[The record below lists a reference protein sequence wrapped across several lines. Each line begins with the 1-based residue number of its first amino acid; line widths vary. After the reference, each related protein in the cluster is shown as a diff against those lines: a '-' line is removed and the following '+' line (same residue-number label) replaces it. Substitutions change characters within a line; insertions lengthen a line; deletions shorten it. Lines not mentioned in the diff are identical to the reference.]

1 MGVEVLVG
9 AVIAGASAGM
19 AAASVATISALTA
32 TMIGIGAGALSLIAS
47 VAATPKTPKVQSPDN
62 AVTLGTT
69 TDPKTVLPVIFG
81 TARTGAI
88 CVYKAISKKENNK
101 LVQIFAIA
109 EGEIDHYKALFMD
122 NKNVLVG
129 KDLIIR
135 DGVLDKGT
143 IKDEYRK
150 VLEVEFRTGKNP
162 NTALSLAK
170 HHLGSDWTDA
180 YKGNGIATMCI
191 VLRRDDKSLAAGVDI
206 LQTNSQVT
214 VDVSGLKIR
223 NLETN
228 AIETSTNGV
237 DQIFHYLT
245 NTKYGLSVP
254 IENINIDS
262 FLKVRKQVAQMKLY
276 SNGAC
281 DPNASFKENLTALM
295 QSFGGVMFESFGR
308 ITLKLDAP
316 DIVKHTFN
324 EDNIMMGKVNLKTG
338 GTNGYFNTIN
348 AVYQEPS
355 LDYSEQMLRY
365 PSDAENDA
373 TIRQDG
379 RIIAKDVEYR
389 FVKDEKQIDKLAS
402 IERNKS
408 RITQVINFTTTDAFT
423 AEVWDVI
430 SVTHDELKLNNSL
443 WRIISIERSIDS
455 GIAGILSITA
465 TEYNSQ
471 IYTDLDYAAKPD
483 NRPSGLPDSMT
494 VQKPTNF
501 RIKATGETIYGKNV
515 TLTWDAPEDFNRYG
529 FQIDYRVSGSPNWI
543 KLGQTSQQIFNV
555 NALAKDRSYDY
566 RICAFGIIARS
577 DWVELINQNPTV
589 TYELPTPTIRIK
601 NQGSTAGTFEGNDLI
616 IEWDNQQ
623 GLDVMINGEANK
635 FSDLFEAYIIKVT
648 NKAGKSIQYRTRD
661 PESWTYT
668 LDMNQFNGL
677 SRQLTV
683 EVSVKGYNNS
693 QSAPARLVAINPQ
706 HKPMKGF
713 SARGG
718 FNTAFVSWADD
729 VEHDYAGSII
739 QYATDNTFSDAR
751 AVSTNSVSHTS
762 FDLADGDYYIR
773 GAHYDIFGMDDAVWS
788 EPYFMSMK
796 STISWDDQDKEALE
810 DLIGLQDRLDETI
823 ADAIAQAGE
832 NADAKID
839 AMHKQITTETGKTV
853 QASADTLKSLIVS
866 GDKASSTKIDQVKA
880 ELKGDITKE
889 VSASATTLKQAIAD
903 SEKATATKIDQV
915 KVEMDGKVAGVSQEA
930 KADIDTLKGTI
941 NSKYNLA
948 VNADGR
954 VAGIHMSATN
964 DPAQPTRIIFTA
976 DKIAVAPQNGSGV
989 CPFGIEGNKVYLDNA
1004 MIRNA
1009 AIGTA
1014 QISDAAITTAK
1025 IGNAAINS
1033 AKIQD
1038 GAITN
1043 AKIVNGAIDN
1053 AKIGNYIQSSNWNGS
1068 TGWHINKNGSAT
1080 FMNATVKGNITADSG
1095 TLNNVTINSSCVIK
1109 GMLEATQVKGDFV
1122 KVIGKKFPHRDVNV
1136 DNGYAGYPQ
1145 GTVTVR
1151 VEDDHKFDRQIV
1163 IPAISFGGLRA
1174 REGSNNNTFYDTCRL
1189 IVRKNGSE
1197 LYNRAYGGNTGLYS
1211 GVIDM
1216 PAGKGAVTLTF
1227 EVQSSAI
1234 NNWTPSTWISDLTV
1248 MVTKKATTGITVS

>member
-1 MGVEVLVG
+1 MGFEVLVG

-19 AAASVATISALTA
+19 AAAATFSVMTA
-32 TMIGIGAGALSLIAS
+32 VAIGMAAGAMTLIAS
-47 VAATPKTPKVQSPDN
+47 TVGAPKTPKVQSPDN
-62 AVTLGTT
+62 AVTLGTSN
-69 TDPKTVLPVIFG
+69 DPKTVLPVLFG
-81 TARTGAI
+81 TTRTGAI
-88 CVYKAISKKENNK
+88 CVYKAISQRENNK

-109 EGEIDHYKALFMD
+109 EGEIDHFKALHID
-122 NKNVLVG
+122 NKNVL
-129 KDLIIR
+129 ISQNMTIR
-135 DGVLDKGT
+135 DGILDKGN

-162 NTALSLAK
+162 NTALDLAK
-170 HHLGSDWTDA
+170 HHLGADWDDR
-180 YKGNGIATMCI
+180 YQGNGIATMCI

-206 LQTNSQVT
+206 LQPNSQVA
-214 VDVSGLKIR
+214 VDVMGLKIR

-228 AIETSTNGV
+228 AIEASTNGV

-245 NTKYGLSVP
+245 NEKYGLSVP
-254 IENINIDS
+254 IENINVDS
-262 FLKVRKQVAQMKLY
+262 FLKVRKQVRQMDLH

-281 DPNASFKENLTALM
+281 DPNASFKENLTSLM
-295 QSFGGVMFESFGR
+295 QTFGGVMFESFGR

-324 EDNIMMGKVNLKTG
+324 EDNIMMGKVSLKTG

-348 AVYQEPS
+348 AMYQEPS
-355 LDYSEQMLRY
+355 IDYSEQMLRY
-365 PSDAENDA
+365 PADAENDA

-379 RIIAKDVEYR
+379 RIIAKDIEYR
-389 FVKDEKQIDKLAS
+389 FVKSKAQIDKLAS

-408 RITQVINFTTTDAFT
+408 RITQVISFMTTDAFT

-430 SVTHDELKLNNSL
+430 SVTYDELKLNNSL
-443 WRIISIERSIDS
+443 WRITAIDRSIDS
-455 GIAGILSITA
+455 GIAGMMTITA

-471 IYTDLDYAAKPD
+471 VYTDLNYAATPD
-483 NRPSGLPDSMT
+483 NRPTGLPDSMT

-501 RIKATGETIYGKNV
+501 RIKATGETIHGKNV

-543 KLGQTSQQIFNV
+543 KLGQTSQQIFNI

-566 RICAFGIIARS
+566 RVCAFGIIARS
-577 DWVELINQNPTV
+577 EWVELVNQNPEV
-589 TYELPTPTIRIK
+589 TYELPTPVIRIK
-601 NQGSTAGTFEGNDLI
+601 NQGSTPGTFEGNDLI
-616 IEWDNQQ
+616 IEWENQQ
-623 GLDVMINGEANK
+623 ALDVVINGETNK

-677 SRQLTV
+677 SRELTV

-693 QSAPARLVAINPQ
+693 ESAPARLVAINPQ

-751 AVSTNSVSHTS
+751 AVTTNSVSHTS

-788 EPYFMSMK
+788 EPYFMQMK

-823 ADAIAQAGE
+823 ADAIAQAGA

-839 AMHKQITTETGKTV
+839 AMHKQITTETGQTV
-853 QASADTLKSLIVS
+853 QASADTLKSLIATS
-866 GDKASSTKIDQVKA
+866 EQASSTKIDQVKA
-880 ELKGDITKE
+880 ELKGDITNE
-889 VSASATTLKQAIAD
+889 VSASATTLKQAIAT
-903 SEKATATKIDQV
+903 SEAASASKIDQV
-915 KVEMDGKVAGVSQEA
+915 RVEMDGKIAGVNQEA
-930 KADIDTLKGTI
+930 DVKIDALKGTI

-964 DPAQPTRIIFTA
+964 DPAQPTRIIFNA
-976 DKIAVAPQNGSGV
+976 DKIAVAPQDGSEV
-989 CPFGIEGNKVYLDNA
+989 CPFGIEDNKVYLDNA

-1025 IGNAAINS
+1025 IGTAQI
-1033 AKIQD
+1033 
-1038 GAITN
+1038 
-1043 AKIVNGAIDN
+1043 NGAHIQHAQIGTGHIIDGSIDN
-1053 AKIGNYIQSSNWNGS
+1053 AKIGNYIQSYNWNGND
-1068 TGWHINKNGSAT
+1068 GWYIGKDGTCHFRHA
-1080 FMNATVKGNITADSG
+1080 NIRGHLVADSG
-1095 TLNNVTINSSCVIK
+1095 EMNNVTINSSCRIL
-1109 GMLEATQVKGDFV
+1109 GMLDANQVRGDFV
-1122 KVIGKKFPHRDVNV
+1122 KAIGRRFPHWDENPSL
-1136 DNGYAGYPQ
+1136 GYPGYPQ
-1145 GTVTVR
+1145 GTITVR
-1151 VEDDHKFDRQIV
+1151 IEDDHPFDRQIIV
-1163 IPAISFGGLRA
+1163 PAISFGGLTA
-1174 REGSNNNTFYDTCRL
+1174 REGSNNNEFYDNCRL
-1189 IVRKNGSE
+1189 IVRKNGAE
-1197 LYNRAYGGNTGLYS
+1197 LYNRAYGRQTGLYS
-1211 GVIDM
+1211 AVIDM
-1216 PAGKGAVTLTF
+1216 PAGHGPVTLTF
-1227 EVQSSAI
+1227 EVHSSAI
-1234 NNWTPSTWISDLTV
+1234 NNWTPSTWISDLSV
-1248 MVTKKATTGITVS
+1248 IVTKKAATGISVS

>member
-1 MGVEVLVG
+1 MGFEILVG

-19 AAASVATISALTA
+19 AAAATFSVMTA
-32 TMIGIGAGALSLIAS
+32 VAIGMAAGAMTLIAS
-47 VAATPKTPKVQSPDN
+47 TVGAPKTPKVQSPDN
-62 AVTLGTT
+62 AVTLGTSN
-69 TDPKTVLPVIFG
+69 DPKTVLPVLFG
-81 TARTGAI
+81 TTRTGAI
-88 CVYKAISKKENNK
+88 CVYKAISQRENNK

-109 EGEIDHYKALFMD
+109 EGEIDHFKALHID
-122 NKNVLVG
+122 NKNVL
-129 KDLIIR
+129 ISQNMTIR
-135 DGVLDKGT
+135 DGILDKGN

-162 NTALSLAK
+162 NTALDLAK
-170 HHLGSDWTDA
+170 HHLGADWDDR
-180 YKGNGIATMCI
+180 YQGNGIATMCI

-206 LQTNSQVT
+206 LQPNSQVA
-214 VDVSGLKIR
+214 VDVMGLKIR

-228 AIETSTNGV
+228 AIEASTNGV

-245 NTKYGLSVP
+245 NEKYGLSVP
-254 IENINIDS
+254 IENINVDS
-262 FLKVRKQVAQMKLY
+262 FLKVRKQVRQMDLH

-281 DPNASFKENLTALM
+281 DPNASFKENLTSLM
-295 QSFGGVMFESFGR
+295 QTFGGVMFESFGR

-324 EDNIMMGKVNLKTG
+324 EDNIMMGKVSLKTG

-348 AVYQEPS
+348 AMYQEPS
-355 LDYSEQMLRY
+355 IDYSEQMLRY
-365 PSDAENDA
+365 PADAENDA

-379 RIIAKDVEYR
+379 RIIAKDIEYR
-389 FVKDEKQIDKLAS
+389 FVKSKAQIDKLAS

-408 RITQVINFTTTDAFT
+408 RITQVISFMTTDAFT

-430 SVTHDELKLNNSL
+430 SVTYDELKLNNSL
-443 WRIISIERSIDS
+443 WRITAIDRSIDS
-455 GIAGILSITA
+455 GIAGMMTITA

-471 IYTDLDYAAKPD
+471 VYTDLNYAATPD
-483 NRPSGLPDSMT
+483 NRPTGLPDSMT

-501 RIKATGETIYGKNV
+501 RIKATGETIHGKNV

-543 KLGQTSQQIFNV
+543 KLGQTSQQIFNI

-566 RICAFGIIARS
+566 RVCAFGIIARS
-577 DWVELINQNPTV
+577 EWVELVNQNPEV
-589 TYELPTPTIRIK
+589 TYELPTPVIRIK
-601 NQGSTAGTFEGNDLI
+601 NQGSSPGTFEGNDLI
-616 IEWDNQQ
+616 IEWENQQ
-623 GLDVMINGEANK
+623 ALDVVINGETNK

-677 SRQLTV
+677 SRELTV
-683 EVSVKGYNNS
+683 EVSAKGYNNS
-693 QSAPARLVAINPQ
+693 VSAPARLVAINPQ

-718 FNTAFVSWADD
+718 FNSVFVSWAND

-751 AVSTNSVSHTS
+751 AVTTNSVSHTS
-762 FDLADGDYYIR
+762 FDLADGDYYLR
-773 GAHYDIFGMDDAVWS
+773 AAHYDIFGMDDAVWS
-788 EPYFMSMK
+788 EPYFMPMK

-823 ADAIAQAGE
+823 ADAIAQAGA

-839 AMHKQITTETGKTV
+839 AMHKQITTETGQTV
-853 QASADTLKSLIVS
+853 QASADTLKSLIATS
-866 GDKASSTKIDQVKA
+866 EQASATKIDQVKA
-880 ELKGDITKE
+880 ELKGDITSE
-889 VSASATTLKQAIAD
+889 VSASATTLKQAIAT
-903 SEKATATKIDQV
+903 SEAASASKIDQV
-915 KVEMDGKVAGVSQEA
+915 RVEMDGKIAGVNQEA
-930 KADIDTLKGTI
+930 DVKIDALKGTI

-964 DPAQPTRIIFTA
+964 DPAEPTRIIFTA
-976 DKIAVAPQNGSGV
+976 DKIAVAPQDGSEV

-1014 QISDAAITTAK
+1014 QINDAAITTAK
-1025 IGNAAINS
+1025 IGTAQI
-1033 AKIQD
+1033 
-1038 GAITN
+1038 
-1043 AKIVNGAIDN
+1043 NGAHIQHAQIGTGHIIDGSIDN
-1053 AKIGNYIQSSNWNGS
+1053 AKIGNYIQSYNWNGND
-1068 TGWHINKNGSAT
+1068 GWYIGKDGTCHFRHA
-1080 FMNATVKGNITADSG
+1080 NIRGHLVADSG
-1095 TLNNVTINSSCVIK
+1095 EMNNVTINSSCRIL
-1109 GMLEATQVKGDFV
+1109 GMLDANQVRGDFV
-1122 KVIGKKFPHRDVNV
+1122 KAVGRRFPHWDENPSL
-1136 DNGYAGYPQ
+1136 GYAGYPQ

-1151 VEDDHKFDRQIV
+1151 IEDDHPFDRQIIV
-1163 IPAISFGGLRA
+1163 PAISFGGLRA
-1174 REGSNNNTFYDTCRL
+1174 REGSNGNEFYDNCRL
-1189 IVRKNGSE
+1189 IVRKNGAE
-1197 LYNRAYGGNTGLYS
+1197 LYNRAYGRQTGLYS
-1211 GVIDM
+1211 AVIDM
-1216 PAGKGAVTLTF
+1216 PAGHGPVTLTF
-1227 EVQSSAI
+1227 EVSSSAI
-1234 NNWTPSTWISDLTV
+1234 NNWTPSTWISDLSV
-1248 MVTKKATTGITVS
+1248 IVTKKAATGISVS

>member
-1 MGVEVLVG
+1 MGFEVLVG

-19 AAASVATISALTA
+19 AAAATFSVMTA
-32 TMIGIGAGALSLIAS
+32 VAIGMAAGAMTLIAS
-47 VAATPKTPKVQSPDN
+47 TVGAPKTPKVQSPDN
-62 AVTLGTT
+62 AVTLGTSN
-69 TDPKTVLPVIFG
+69 DPKTVLPVLFG
-81 TARTGAI
+81 ATRTGAI
-88 CVYKAISKKENNK
+88 CVYKAISQRENNK

-109 EGEIDHYKALFMD
+109 EGEIDHFKALHID
-122 NKNVLVG
+122 NKNVL
-129 KDLIIR
+129 ISQNMTIR
-135 DGVLDKGT
+135 DGILDKGN

-162 NTALSLAK
+162 NTALDLAK
-170 HHLGSDWTDA
+170 HHLGADWDDR
-180 YKGNGIATMCI
+180 YQGNGIATMCI

-206 LQTNSQVT
+206 LQPNSQVA
-214 VDVSGLKIR
+214 VDVMGLKIR

-228 AIETSTNGV
+228 AIEASTNGV

-245 NTKYGLSVP
+245 NEKYGLSVP
-254 IENINIDS
+254 IENINVDS
-262 FLKVRKQVAQMKLY
+262 FLKVRKQVRQMDLH

-281 DPNASFKENLTALM
+281 DPNASFKENLTSLM
-295 QSFGGVMFESFGR
+295 QTFGGVMFESFGR

-324 EDNIMMGKVNLKTG
+324 EDNIMMGKVSLKTG

-348 AVYQEPS
+348 AMYQEPS
-355 LDYSEQMLRY
+355 IDYSEQMLRY
-365 PSDAENDA
+365 PADAENDA

-379 RIIAKDVEYR
+379 RIIAKDIEYR
-389 FVKDEKQIDKLAS
+389 FVKSKAQIDKLAS

-408 RITQVINFTTTDAFT
+408 RITQVISFMTTDAFT

-430 SVTHDELKLNNSL
+430 SVTYDELKLNNSL
-443 WRIISIERSIDS
+443 WRITAIDRSIDS
-455 GIAGILSITA
+455 GIAGMMTITA

-471 IYTDLDYAAKPD
+471 VYTDLNYAATPD
-483 NRPSGLPDSMT
+483 NRPTGLPDSMT

-501 RIKATGETIYGKNV
+501 RIKATGETIHGKNV

-543 KLGQTSQQIFNV
+543 KLGQTSQQIFNI

-566 RICAFGIIARS
+566 RVCAFGIIARS
-577 DWVELINQNPTV
+577 EWVELVNQNPEV
-589 TYELPTPTIRIK
+589 TYELPTPAIRIK
-601 NQGSTAGTFEGNDLI
+601 NQGSSPGTFEGNDLI

-623 GLDVMINGEANK
+623 QLDVMINGEANK

-677 SRQLTV
+677 SRELTV

-693 QSAPARLVAINPQ
+693 ESAPARLVAINPQ

-751 AVSTNSVSHTS
+751 AVTTNSVSHTS

-788 EPYFMSMK
+788 EPYFMQMK

-823 ADAIAQAGE
+823 ADAIAQAGA

-839 AMHKQITTETGKTV
+839 AMHKQITTETGQTV
-853 QASADTLKSLIVS
+853 QASADTLKSLIATS
-866 GDKASSTKIDQVKA
+866 EQASATKIDQVKA

-889 VSASATTLKQAIAD
+889 VSASATTLKQAIAT
-903 SEKATATKIDQV
+903 SEAASASKIDQV
-915 KVEMDGKVAGVSQEA
+915 RVEMDGKIAGVNQEA
-930 KADIDTLKGTI
+930 DVKIDALKGTI

-964 DPAQPTRIIFTA
+964 DPAEPTRIIFTA
-976 DKIAVAPQNGSGV
+976 DKIAVAPQDGSEV
-989 CPFGIEGNKVYLDNA
+989 CPFGIEDNKVYLDNA

-1014 QISDAAITTAK
+1014 QISDASITTAK
-1025 IGNAAINS
+1025 IGTAQI
-1033 AKIQD
+1033 
-1038 GAITN
+1038 
-1043 AKIVNGAIDN
+1043 NGAHIQHAQIGTGHIIDGSIDN
-1053 AKIGNYIQSSNWNGS
+1053 AKIGNYIQSYNWNGND
-1068 TGWHINKNGSAT
+1068 GWYIGKDGTCHFRHA
-1080 FMNATVKGNITADSG
+1080 NIRGHLVADSG
-1095 TLNNVTINSSCVIK
+1095 EMNNVTINSSCRIL
-1109 GMLEATQVKGDFV
+1109 GMLDANQVRGDFV
-1122 KVIGKKFPHRDVNV
+1122 KAIGRRFPHWDENPSL
-1136 DNGYAGYPQ
+1136 GYPGYPQ
-1145 GTVTVR
+1145 GTITVR
-1151 VEDDHKFDRQIV
+1151 IEDDHPFDRQIIV
-1163 IPAISFGGLRA
+1163 PAISFGGLNA
-1174 REGSNNNTFYDTCRL
+1174 REGSNNNTYYDNCRL
-1189 IVRKNGSE
+1189 IVRKNGAE
-1197 LYNRAYGGNTGLYS
+1197 LYNRAYGRQTGLYS
-1211 GVIDM
+1211 AVIDM
-1216 PAGKGAVTLTF
+1216 PAGHGPVTLTF
-1227 EVQSSAI
+1227 EVSSSAI
-1234 NNWTPSTWISDLTV
+1234 NNWTPSTWISDLSV
-1248 MVTKKATTGITVS
+1248 IVTKKAATGISVS

>member
-1 MGVEVLVG
+1 MGFEILVG

-19 AAASVATISALTA
+19 AAAATFSVMTA
-32 TMIGIGAGALSLIAS
+32 VAIGMAAGAMTLIAS
-47 VAATPKTPKVQSPDN
+47 TVGAPKTPKVQSPDN
-62 AVTLGTT
+62 AVTLGTSN
-69 TDPKTVLPVIFG
+69 DPKTVLPVLFG
-81 TARTGAI
+81 TTRTGAI
-88 CVYKAISKKENNK
+88 CVYKAISHRENNK

-109 EGEIDHYKALFMD
+109 EGEIDHFKALHID
-122 NKNVLVG
+122 NKNVL
-129 KDLIIR
+129 ISQNMTIR
-135 DGVLDKGT
+135 DGILDKGN

-162 NTALSLAK
+162 NTALDLAK
-170 HHLGSDWTDA
+170 HHLGADWDDR
-180 YKGNGIATMCI
+180 YQGNGIATMCI

-206 LQTNSQVT
+206 LQPNSQVA
-214 VDVSGLKIR
+214 VDVMGLKIR

-228 AIETSTNGV
+228 AIEASTNGV

-245 NTKYGLSVP
+245 NEKYGLSVP
-254 IENINIDS
+254 IENINVDS
-262 FLKVRKQVAQMKLY
+262 FLKVRKQVRQMDLH

-281 DPNASFKENLTALM
+281 DPNASFKENLTSLM
-295 QSFGGVMFESFGR
+295 QTFGGVMFESFGR

-324 EDNIMMGKVNLKTG
+324 EDNIMMGKVSLKTG

-348 AVYQEPS
+348 AMYQEPS
-355 LDYSEQMLRY
+355 IDYSEQMLRY
-365 PSDAENDA
+365 PADAENDA

-379 RIIAKDVEYR
+379 RIIAKDIEYR
-389 FVKDEKQIDKLAS
+389 FVKSKAQIDKLAS

-408 RITQVINFTTTDAFT
+408 RITQVISFMTTDAFT

-430 SVTHDELKLNNSL
+430 SVTYDELKLNNSL
-443 WRIISIERSIDS
+443 WRITAIDRSIDS
-455 GIAGILSITA
+455 GIAGMMTITA

-471 IYTDLDYAAKPD
+471 VYTDLNYAATPD
-483 NRPSGLPDSMT
+483 NRPTGLPDSMT

-501 RIKATGETIYGKNV
+501 RIKATGETIHGKNV

-543 KLGQTSQQIFNV
+543 KLGQTSQQIFNI

-566 RICAFGIIARS
+566 RVCAFGIIARS
-577 DWVELINQNPTV
+577 EWVELVNQNPEV
-589 TYELPTPTIRIK
+589 TYELPTPVIRIK
-601 NQGSTAGTFEGNDLI
+601 NQGSSPGTFEGNDLI
-616 IEWDNQQ
+616 IEWENQQ
-623 GLDVMINGEANK
+623 QLDVMINGEANK
-635 FSDLFEAYIIKVT
+635 FSDLFESYIIKVT

-677 SRQLTV
+677 SRELTV
-683 EVSVKGYNNS
+683 EVSAKGYNNS
-693 QSAPARLVAINPQ
+693 ESAPARLVAINPQ

-788 EPYFMSMK
+788 EPYFMQMK

-823 ADAIAQAGE
+823 ADAIAQAGA

-839 AMHKQITTETGKTV
+839 AMHKQITTETGQTV
-853 QASADTLKSLIVS
+853 QASANTLKSLIATS
-866 GDKASSTKIDQVKA
+866 EQASSTKIDQVKA
-880 ELKGDITKE
+880 ELKGDITNE
-889 VSASATTLKQAIAD
+889 VSASATTLKQAIAT
-903 SEKATATKIDQV
+903 SESASASKIDQV
-915 KVEMDGKVAGVSQEA
+915 RVEMDGKIAGVNQEA
-930 KADIDTLKGTI
+930 DVKIDALKGTI

-976 DKIAVAPQNGSGV
+976 DKLAVAPQDGAAGV
-989 CPFGIEGNKVYLDNA
+989 VPFGVEGNKVYMDWS

-1009 AIGTA
+1009 SIGTA
-1014 QISDAAITTAK
+1014 QINDAAITTAK
-1025 IGNAAINS
+1025 IGTAQI
-1033 AKIQD
+1033 
-1038 GAITN
+1038 
-1043 AKIVNGAIDN
+1043 NGAHIQHAQIGTGHIIDGSIDN
-1053 AKIGNYIQSSNWNGS
+1053 AKIGNYIQSYNWNGND
-1068 TGWHINKNGSAT
+1068 GWYIGKDGTCHFRHA
-1080 FMNATVKGNITADSG
+1080 NIRGHLVADSG
-1095 TLNNVTINSSCVIK
+1095 EMNNVTINSSCRIL
-1109 GMLEATQVKGDFV
+1109 GMLDANQVRGDFV
-1122 KVIGKKFPHRDVNV
+1122 KVVGRRFPHRQPNWPD
-1136 DNGYAGYPQ
+1136 GAI
-1145 GTVTVR
+1145 TVR
-1151 VEDDHKFDRQIV
+1151 VEDDHPFDRQIV
-1163 IPAISFGGLRA
+1163 IPAIHHN
-1174 REGSNNNTFYDTCRL
+1174 GSVRRGESSDLWDTCRL
-1189 IVRKNGSE
+1189 IVKKNGGV
-1197 LYNRAYGGNTGLYS
+1197 LYDRTATSGCMYS

-1216 PAGKGAVTLTF
+1216 PAGHGAVTMTF
-1227 EVQSSAI
+1227 EVYCKGVNNYNPSAY
-1234 NNWTPSTWISDLTV
+1234 ISDLTV
-1248 MVTKKATTGITVS
+1248 MVTKKAATGISVS

>member
-1 MGVEVLVG
+1 MGFEVLVG

-19 AAASVATISALTA
+19 AAAATFSVMTA
-32 TMIGIGAGALSLIAS
+32 VAIGMAAGAMTLIAS
-47 VAATPKTPKVQSPDN
+47 TVGAPKTPKVQSPDN
-62 AVTLGTT
+62 AVTLGTSN
-69 TDPKTVLPVIFG
+69 DPKTVLPVLFG
-81 TARTGAI
+81 TTRTGAI
-88 CVYKAISKKENNK
+88 CVYKAISQRENNK

-109 EGEIDHYKALFMD
+109 EGEIDHFKALHID
-122 NKNVLVG
+122 NKNVL
-129 KDLIIR
+129 ISQNMTIR
-135 DGVLDKGT
+135 DGILDKGN

-162 NTALSLAK
+162 NTALDLAK
-170 HHLGSDWTDA
+170 HHLGADWDDR
-180 YKGNGIATMCI
+180 YQGNGIATMCI

-206 LQTNSQVT
+206 LQPNSQVA
-214 VDVSGLKIR
+214 VDVMGLKIR

-228 AIETSTNGV
+228 AIEASTNGV

-245 NTKYGLSVP
+245 NEKYGLSVP
-254 IENINIDS
+254 IENINVDS
-262 FLKVRKQVAQMKLY
+262 FLKVRKQVRQMDLH

-281 DPNASFKENLTALM
+281 DPNASFKENLTSLM
-295 QSFGGVMFESFGR
+295 QTFGGVMFESFGR

-324 EDNIMMGKVNLKTG
+324 EDNIMMGKVSLKTG

-348 AVYQEPS
+348 AMYQEPS
-355 LDYSEQMLRY
+355 IDYSEQMLRY
-365 PSDAENDA
+365 PADAENDA

-379 RIIAKDVEYR
+379 RIIAKDIEYR
-389 FVKDEKQIDKLAS
+389 FVKSKAQIDKLAS

-408 RITQVINFTTTDAFT
+408 RITQVISFMTTDAFT

-430 SVTHDELKLNNSL
+430 SVTYDELKLNNSL
-443 WRIISIERSIDS
+443 WRITAIDRSIDS
-455 GIAGILSITA
+455 GIAGMMTITA

-471 IYTDLDYAAKPD
+471 VYTDLNYAATPD
-483 NRPSGLPDSMT
+483 NRPTGLPDSMT

-501 RIKATGETIYGKNV
+501 RIKATGETIHGKNV

-543 KLGQTSQQIFNV
+543 KLGQTSQQIFNI

-566 RICAFGIIARS
+566 RVCAFGIIARS
-577 DWVELINQNPTV
+577 EWVELVNQNPEV
-589 TYELPTPTIRIK
+589 TYELPTPVIRIK
-601 NQGSTAGTFEGNDLI
+601 NQGSSPGTFEGNDLI
-616 IEWDNQQ
+616 IEWENQQ
-623 GLDVMINGEANK
+623 QLDVMINGEANK

-677 SRQLTV
+677 SRELTV
-683 EVSVKGYNNS
+683 EVSAKGYNNS
-693 QSAPARLVAINPQ
+693 ESAPARLVAINPQ

-751 AVSTNSVSHTS
+751 AVTTNSVSHTS

-788 EPYFMSMK
+788 EPYFMQMK

-823 ADAIAQAGE
+823 ADAIAQAGA

-839 AMHKQITTETGKTV
+839 AMHKQITTETGQTV
-853 QASADTLKSLIVS
+853 QASANTLKSLIATS
-866 GDKASSTKIDQVKA
+866 EQASSTKIDQVKA
-880 ELKGDITKE
+880 ELKGDITNE
-889 VSASATTLKQAIAD
+889 VSASATTLKQAIAT
-903 SEKATATKIDQV
+903 SEAASASKIDQV
-915 KVEMDGKVAGVSQEA
+915 RVEMDGKIAGVNQEA
-930 KADIDTLKGTI
+930 DVKIDALKGTI

-964 DPAQPTRIIFTA
+964 DPAEPTRIIFTA
-976 DKIAVAPQNGSGV
+976 DKIAVAPQDGSEV
-989 CPFGIEGNKVYLDNA
+989 CPFGIEDNKVYLDNA

-1025 IGNAAINS
+1025 IGTAQI
-1033 AKIQD
+1033 
-1038 GAITN
+1038 
-1043 AKIVNGAIDN
+1043 NGAHIQHAQIGTGHIIDGSIDN
-1053 AKIGNYIQSSNWNGS
+1053 AKIGNYIQSYNWNGND
-1068 TGWHINKNGSAT
+1068 GWYIGKDGTCHFRHA
-1080 FMNATVKGNITADSG
+1080 NIRGHLVADSG
-1095 TLNNVTINSSCVIK
+1095 EMNNVTINSSCRIL
-1109 GMLEATQVKGDFV
+1109 GMLDANQVRGDFV
-1122 KVIGKKFPHRDVNV
+1122 KAIGRRFPHWDENPSL
-1136 DNGYAGYPQ
+1136 GYPGYPQ
-1145 GTVTVR
+1145 GTITVR
-1151 VEDDHKFDRQIV
+1151 IEDDHPFDRQIIV
-1163 IPAISFGGLRA
+1163 PAISFGGLTA
-1174 REGSNNNTFYDTCRL
+1174 REGSNNNEFYDNCRL
-1189 IVRKNGSE
+1189 IVRKNGAE
-1197 LYNRAYGGNTGLYS
+1197 LYNRAYGRQTGLYS
-1211 GVIDM
+1211 AVIDM
-1216 PAGKGAVTLTF
+1216 PAGHGPVTLTF
-1227 EVQSSAI
+1227 EVHSSAI
-1234 NNWTPSTWISDLTV
+1234 NNWTPSTWISDLSV
-1248 MVTKKATTGITVS
+1248 IVTKKAATGISVS

>member
-19 AAASVATISALTA
+19 AAAATFSVMTA
-32 TMIGIGAGALSLIAS
+32 VAIGVAAGAMTLIAS
-47 VAATPKTPKVQSPDN
+47 TLATPKTPKVQSADN
-62 AVTLGTT
+62 STTLGTT
-69 TDPKTVLPVIFG
+69 TDPKTVLPVVFG
-81 TARTGAI
+81 VARVGAI
-88 CVYKAISKKENNK
+88 CVYKAISKQESNK

-109 EGEIDHYKALFMD
+109 EGEIDHYKALYMD
-122 NKNVLVG
+122 NKNVLNS
-129 KDLIIR
+129 KTMTIR
-135 DGVLDKGT
+135 DGVLDKGN
-143 IKDEYRK
+143 IKERYRK
-150 VLEVEFRTGKNP
+150 VLEIEFRTGKNP

-170 HHLGSDWTDA
+170 QHLGSDWDDRYT
-180 YKGNGIATMCI
+180 GNGIATMCI
-191 VLRRDDKSLAAGVDI
+191 ILRRDDRSLADGVEI
-206 LQTNSQVT
+206 LQPNSQIA

-228 AIETSTNGV
+228 AIEASTNGV

-254 IENINIDS
+254 IENINVDS
-262 FLKVRKQVAQMKLY
+262 FLKVRSQVRQMNLH

-281 DPNASFKENLTALM
+281 DPNASFKENLTGLM
-295 QSFGGVMFESFGR
+295 QTFGGVMFESFGR

-316 DIVKHTFN
+316 DVVKHRFD
-324 EDNIMMGKVNLKTG
+324 EDNIMMGKVTLKTG

-348 AVYQEPS
+348 AMYQNPAN
-355 LDYSEQMLRY
+355 DYSETMLRY
-365 PSDAENDA
+365 PADAESDA
-373 TIRQDG
+373 TIQQDG

-389 FVKDEKQIDKLAS
+389 FVKDKKQIDKLAS

-408 RITQVINFTTTDAFT
+408 RITQVISFMTTDAFT

-430 SVTHDELKLNNSL
+430 SVTHDELKLSNSL
-443 WRIISIERSIDS
+443 WRITAIERSIDS
-455 GIAGILSITA
+455 GIAGMLAITA
-465 TEYNSQ
+465 TEYNSK
-471 IYTDLDYAAKPD
+471 IYTDLNYAANPD
-483 NRPSGLPDSMT
+483 DRPTGLPDSMT
-494 VQKPTNF
+494 VQAPTNF
-501 RIKATGETIYGKNV
+501 RIKATGETLHGKNIS
-515 TLTWDAPEDFNRYG
+515 LTWDAPEDFNRYG
-529 FQIDYRVSGSPNWI
+529 FQVDYRVSGSPNWI
-543 KLGQTSQQIFNV
+543 KAGQTSQQIFNI
-555 NALAKDRSYDY
+555 NALASDRSYDY
-566 RICAFGIIARS
+566 RVCAFGIIARS

-589 TYELPTPTIRIK
+589 TYELPTPVIRIK
-601 NQGSTAGTFEGNDLI
+601 NVGSQPNYFKGNDLTI
-616 IEWDNQQ
+616 AWENQQ
-623 GLDVMINGEANK
+623 KLDVVVNGETNK
-635 FSDLFEAYIIKVT
+635 FSDLFDAYIIKVT

-677 SRQLTV
+677 SRELTV
-683 EVSVKGYNNS
+683 EVSARGYNNS

-706 HKPMKGF
+706 HKPIKGF
-713 SARGG
+713 NARGG
-718 FNTAFVSWADD
+718 FNSAFVSWNGD
-729 VEHDYAGSII
+729 VLESDYAGTII
-739 QYATDNTFSDAR
+739 QYATNQDFSNAR

-762 FDLADGDYYIR
+762 FDIADGDYYLR
-773 GAHYDIFGMDDAVWS
+773 AAHYDIFGTDDAVWS
-788 EPYFMSMK
+788 EPYFMKMK
-796 STISWDDQDKEALE
+796 STITWDDQDKEALE

-832 NADAKID
+832 NADIKLD
-839 AMHKQITTETGKTV
+839 RLHKTITTETNGTV
-853 QASADTLKSLIVS
+853 TKKVDAAVTDLKKVIATSEQASA
-866 GDKASSTKIDQVKA
+866 TKIEQVR
-880 ELKGDITKE
+880 
-889 VSASATTLKQAIAD
+889 
-903 SEKATATKIDQV
+903 
-915 KVEMDGKVAGVSQEA
+915 VEMDGKIAGVNQEA
-930 KADIDTLKGTI
+930 EAKIDKLTGTI
-941 NSKYNLA
+941 NSKYNLS

-964 DPAQPTRIIFTA
+964 DPAKPTRIIFTA
-976 DKIAVAPQNGSGV
+976 DKLAVAPQDGAAGV
-989 CPFGIEGNKVYLDNA
+989 VPFGVEGNKVYMDWS

-1009 AIGTA
+1009 SIGTA
-1014 QISDAAITTAK
+1014 QINDAAITNAK
-1025 IGNAAINS
+1025 IGNAAINT

-1122 KVIGKKFPHRDVNV
+1122 KVIGRKFPHRDVNV

-1174 REGSNNNTFYDTCRL
+1174 REGSNNNTYYDTCRL

>member
-1 MGVEVLVG
+1 MGFEVLVG

-19 AAASVATISALTA
+19 AAAATFSVMTA
-32 TMIGIGAGALSLIAS
+32 VAIGMAAGAMTLIAS
-47 VAATPKTPKVQSPDN
+47 TVGAPKTPKVQSPDN
-62 AVTLGTT
+62 AVTLGTSN
-69 TDPKTVLPVIFG
+69 DPKTVLPVLFG
-81 TARTGAI
+81 TTRTGAI
-88 CVYKAISKKENNK
+88 CVYKAISHRENNK

-109 EGEIDHYKALFMD
+109 EGEIDHFKALHID
-122 NKNVLVG
+122 NKNVL
-129 KDLIIR
+129 ISQNMTIR
-135 DGVLDKGT
+135 DGILDKGN

-162 NTALSLAK
+162 NTALDLAK
-170 HHLGSDWTDA
+170 HHLGADWDDR
-180 YKGNGIATMCI
+180 YQGNGIATMCI

-206 LQTNSQVT
+206 LQPNSQVA
-214 VDVSGLKIR
+214 VDVMGLKIR

-228 AIETSTNGV
+228 AIEASTNGV

-245 NTKYGLSVP
+245 NEKYGLSVP
-254 IENINIDS
+254 IENINVDS
-262 FLKVRKQVAQMKLY
+262 FLKVRKQVRQMDLH

-281 DPNASFKENLTALM
+281 DPNASFKENLTSLM
-295 QSFGGVMFESFGR
+295 QTFGGVMFESFGR

-324 EDNIMMGKVNLKTG
+324 EDNIMMGKVSLKTG

-348 AVYQEPS
+348 AMYQEPS
-355 LDYSEQMLRY
+355 IDYSEQMLRY
-365 PSDAENDA
+365 PADAENDA

-379 RIIAKDVEYR
+379 RIIAKDIEYR
-389 FVKDEKQIDKLAS
+389 FVKSKAQIDKLAS

-408 RITQVINFTTTDAFT
+408 RITQVISFMTTDAFT

-430 SVTHDELKLNNSL
+430 SVTYDELKLNNSL
-443 WRIISIERSIDS
+443 WRITAIDRSIDS
-455 GIAGILSITA
+455 GIAGMMTITA

-471 IYTDLDYAAKPD
+471 VYTDLNYAATPD
-483 NRPSGLPDSMT
+483 NRPTGLPDSMT

-501 RIKATGETIYGKNV
+501 RIKATGETIHGKNV

-543 KLGQTSQQIFNV
+543 KLGQTSQQIFNI

-566 RICAFGIIARS
+566 RVCAFGIIARS
-577 DWVELINQNPTV
+577 EWVELVNQNPEV
-589 TYELPTPTIRIK
+589 TYELPTPVIRIK
-601 NQGSTAGTFEGNDLI
+601 NQGSTPGTFEGNDLI
-616 IEWDNQQ
+616 IEWENQQ
-623 GLDVMINGEANK
+623 QLDVMINGEVNK

-677 SRQLTV
+677 SRELTV
-683 EVSVKGYNNS
+683 EVSAKGYNNS
-693 QSAPARLVAINPQ
+693 ESAPARLVAINPQ

-718 FNTAFVSWADD
+718 FNTAFVSWAYD

-751 AVSTNSVSHTS
+751 AVTTNSVSHTS

-788 EPYFMSMK
+788 EPYFMQMK

-823 ADAIAQAGE
+823 ADAIAQAGA
-832 NADAKID
+832 NADIKLD
-839 AMHKQITTETGKTV
+839 RLHKTISTETDGKVKTKV
-853 QASADTLKSLIVS
+853 DAAVTDLKKIIATSEQASA
-866 GDKASSTKIDQVKA
+866 TKIEQVR
-880 ELKGDITKE
+880 
-889 VSASATTLKQAIAD
+889 
-903 SEKATATKIDQV
+903 
-915 KVEMDGKVAGVSQEA
+915 VEMDGKVAGVNQESEA
-930 KADIDTLKGTI
+930 KIDALKGTI

-976 DKIAVAPQNGSGV
+976 DKLAVAPQDGAAGV
-989 CPFGIEGNKVYLDNA
+989 VPFGVEGNKVYMDWS

-1009 AIGTA
+1009 SIGTA
-1014 QISDAAITTAK
+1014 QINDAAITTAK
-1025 IGNAAINS
+1025 IGTAQI
-1033 AKIQD
+1033 
-1038 GAITN
+1038 
-1043 AKIVNGAIDN
+1043 NGAHIQRAQIGTGHIIDGSIDN
-1053 AKIGNYIQSSNWNGS
+1053 AKIGNYIQSYNWNGND
-1068 TGWHINKNGSAT
+1068 GWYIGKDGTCHFRHA
-1080 FMNATVKGNITADSG
+1080 NIRGHLVADSG
-1095 TLNNVTINSSCVIK
+1095 EMNNVTINSSCRIL
-1109 GMLEATQVKGDFV
+1109 GMLDANQVRGDFV
-1122 KVIGKKFPHRDVNV
+1122 KVIGRRFPHRQPNWPD
-1136 DNGYAGYPQ
+1136 GAI
-1145 GTVTVR
+1145 TVR
-1151 VEDDHKFDRQIV
+1151 VEDDHPFDRQIV
-1163 IPAISFGGLRA
+1163 IPAIHHS
-1174 REGSNNNTFYDTCRL
+1174 GSVRRGESSDHWDTCRL
-1189 IVRKNGSE
+1189 IVKKNGGV
-1197 LYNRAYGGNTGLYS
+1197 LYDRTATSGCMYS

-1216 PAGKGAVTLTF
+1216 PAGHGAVTMTF
-1227 EVQSSAI
+1227 EVYCKGVNNYNPSAY
-1234 NNWTPSTWISDLTV
+1234 ISDLTV
-1248 MVTKKATTGITVS
+1248 MVTKKAATGISVS

>member
-1 MGVEVLVG
+1 MGIEVLVG

-19 AAASVATISALTA
+19 AAAATFSVMTA
-32 TMIGIGAGALSLIAS
+32 VAIGMAAGAMTLIAS
-47 VAATPKTPKVQSPDN
+47 TVGAQKTPKVQSPDN
-62 AVTLGTT
+62 AVTLGTSN
-69 TDPKTVLPVIFG
+69 DPKTVLPVLFG
-81 TARTGAI
+81 TTRTGAI
-88 CVYKAISKKENNK
+88 CVYKAISQRENNK

-109 EGEIDHYKALFMD
+109 EGEIDHFKALHID
-122 NKNVLVG
+122 NKNVL
-129 KDLIIR
+129 ISQNMTIR
-135 DGVLDKGT
+135 DGILDKGN

-162 NTALSLAK
+162 NTALDLAK
-170 HHLGSDWTDA
+170 HHLGADWDDR
-180 YKGNGIATMCI
+180 YQGNGIATMCI

-206 LQTNSQVT
+206 LQPNSQVA
-214 VDVSGLKIR
+214 VDVCGLKIR

-228 AIETSTNGV
+228 AIEASTNGV

-254 IENINIDS
+254 IENINVDS
-262 FLKVRKQVAQMKLY
+262 FLKVRKQVRQMDLH

-281 DPNASFKENLTALM
+281 DPNASFKENLTSLM

-324 EDNIMMGKVNLKTG
+324 EDNIMMGKVSLKTG

-348 AVYQEPS
+348 AMYQEPS
-355 LDYSEQMLRY
+355 IDYSEQMLRY
-365 PSDAENDA
+365 PADAENDA
-373 TIRQDG
+373 TIREDG
-379 RIIAKDVEYR
+379 RIIAKDIEYR
-389 FVKDEKQIDKLAS
+389 FVKSKDQIDKLAS

-408 RITQVINFTTTDAFT
+408 RITQVISFMTTDAFT

-430 SVTHDELKLNNSL
+430 SVTYDELKLNNSL
-443 WRIISIERSIDS
+443 WRITAIDRSIDS
-455 GIAGILSITA
+455 GIAGMMTITA

-471 IYTDLDYAAKPD
+471 VYTDLNYAATPD

-501 RIKATGETIYGKNV
+501 KIKATGETIHGKNV

-529 FQIDYRVSGSPNWI
+529 FQIDYKVSGSPNWI
-543 KLGQTSQQIFNV
+543 KLGQTSQQIFNI

-566 RICAFGIIARS
+566 RVCAFGIIARS
-577 DWVELINQNPTV
+577 EWVELVNQNPEV
-589 TYELPTPTIRIK
+589 TYELPTPVIRIK
-601 NQGSTAGTFEGNDLI
+601 NQGSTTGTFEGNDLI

-623 GLDVMINGEANK
+623 ALDVVINGETNK

-683 EVSVKGYNNS
+683 EVSAKGYNNS
-693 QSAPARLVAINPQ
+693 VSAPARLVAINPQ

-718 FNTAFVSWADD
+718 FNTAFVSWTDD

-751 AVSTNSVSHTS
+751 AVTTNSVSHTS

-773 GAHYDIFGMDDAVWS
+773 GAHYDIFGIDDAVWS

-823 ADAIAQAGE
+823 ADAIAQAGA

-839 AMHKQITTETGKTV
+839 AMHKQITTETGQTV
-853 QASADTLKSLIVS
+853 QASADTLKSLITTS
-866 GDKASSTKIDQVKA
+866 EQASATKIDQVKA

-889 VSASATTLKQAIAD
+889 VSASATTLKQAIAT
-903 SEKATATKIDQV
+903 SEAASASKIDQV
-915 KVEMDGKVAGVSQEA
+915 RVEMDGKIAGVNQEA
-930 KADIDTLKGTI
+930 DVKIDALKGTI

-964 DPAQPTRIIFTA
+964 DPAEPTRIIFTA
-976 DKIAVAPQNGSGV
+976 DKIAVAPQDGSEV
-989 CPFGIEGNKVYLDNA
+989 CPFGIENNKVYLDNA

-1014 QISDAAITTAK
+1014 QISDASITTAK
-1025 IGNAAINS
+1025 IGTAQI
-1033 AKIQD
+1033 
-1038 GAITN
+1038 
-1043 AKIVNGAIDN
+1043 NGAHIQHAQIGTGHIIDGSIDN
-1053 AKIGNYIQSSNWNGS
+1053 AKIGNYIQSYNWNGND
-1068 TGWHINKNGSAT
+1068 GWYIGKDGTCHFRHA
-1080 FMNATVKGNITADSG
+1080 NIRGHLVADSG
-1095 TLNNVTINSSCVIK
+1095 EMNNVTINSSCRIL
-1109 GMLEATQVKGDFV
+1109 GMLDANQVRGDFV
-1122 KVIGKKFPHRDVNV
+1122 KAVGRRFPHWDENPSL
-1136 DNGYAGYPQ
+1136 GYAGYPQ

-1151 VEDDHKFDRQIV
+1151 IEDDHPFDRQIIV
-1163 IPAISFGGLRA
+1163 PAISFGGLRA
-1174 REGSNNNTFYDTCRL
+1174 REGANGNEFYDNCRL
-1189 IVRKNGSE
+1189 IVRKNGAE
-1197 LYNRAYGGNTGLYS
+1197 LYNRAYGRQTGLYS
-1211 GVIDM
+1211 AVIDM
-1216 PAGKGAVTLTF
+1216 PAGHGPVTLTF
-1227 EVQSSAI
+1227 EVSSSAI
-1234 NNWTPSTWISDLTV
+1234 NNWTPSTWISDLSV
-1248 MVTKKATTGITVS
+1248 IVTKKAATGISVS

>member
-1 MGVEVLVG
+1 MGFEVLVG

-19 AAASVATISALTA
+19 AAAATFSVMTA
-32 TMIGIGAGALSLIAS
+32 VAIGMAAGAMTLIAS
-47 VAATPKTPKVQSPDN
+47 TVGAPKTPKVQSPDN
-62 AVTLGTT
+62 AVTLGTSN
-69 TDPKTVLPVIFG
+69 DPKTVLPVLFG
-81 TARTGAI
+81 TTRTGAI
-88 CVYKAISKKENNK
+88 CVYKAISQRENNK

-109 EGEIDHYKALFMD
+109 EGEIDHFKALHID
-122 NKNVLVG
+122 NKNVL
-129 KDLIIR
+129 ISQNMTIR
-135 DGVLDKGT
+135 DGILDKGN

-162 NTALSLAK
+162 NTALDLAK
-170 HHLGSDWTDA
+170 HHLGADWDDR
-180 YKGNGIATMCI
+180 YQGNGIATMCI

-206 LQTNSQVT
+206 LQPNSQVA
-214 VDVSGLKIR
+214 VDVMGLKIR

-228 AIETSTNGV
+228 AIEASTNGV

-245 NTKYGLSVP
+245 NEKYGLSVP
-254 IENINIDS
+254 IENINVDS
-262 FLKVRKQVAQMKLY
+262 FLKVRKQVRQMDLH

-281 DPNASFKENLTALM
+281 DPNASFKENLTSLM
-295 QSFGGVMFESFGR
+295 QTFGGVMFESFGR

-324 EDNIMMGKVNLKTG
+324 EDNIMMGKVSLKTG

-348 AVYQEPS
+348 AMYQEPS
-355 LDYSEQMLRY
+355 IDYSEQMLRY
-365 PSDAENDA
+365 PADAENDA

-379 RIIAKDVEYR
+379 RIIAKDIEYR
-389 FVKDEKQIDKLAS
+389 FVKSKAQIDKLAS

-408 RITQVINFTTTDAFT
+408 RITQVISFMTTDAFT

-430 SVTHDELKLNNSL
+430 SVTYDELKLNNSL
-443 WRIISIERSIDS
+443 WRITAIDRSIDS
-455 GIAGILSITA
+455 GIAGMMTITA

-471 IYTDLDYAAKPD
+471 VYTDLNYAATPD
-483 NRPSGLPDSMT
+483 NRPTGLPDSMT

-501 RIKATGETIYGKNV
+501 RIKATGETIHGKNV

-543 KLGQTSQQIFNV
+543 KLGQTSQQIFNI

-566 RICAFGIIARS
+566 RVCAFGIIARS
-577 DWVELINQNPTV
+577 EWVELVNQNPEV
-589 TYELPTPTIRIK
+589 TYELPTPVIRIK
-601 NQGSTAGTFEGNDLI
+601 NQGSSPGTFEGNDLI
-616 IEWDNQQ
+616 IEWENQQ
-623 GLDVMINGEANK
+623 QLDVMINGEANK

-677 SRQLTV
+677 SRELTV

-693 QSAPARLVAINPQ
+693 ESAPARLVAINPQ

-751 AVSTNSVSHTS
+751 AVTTNSVSHTS

-788 EPYFMSMK
+788 EPYFMQMK

-823 ADAIAQAGE
+823 ADAIAQAGA

-839 AMHKQITTETGKTV
+839 AMHKQITTETGQTV
-853 QASADTLKSLIVS
+853 QASADTLKSLIATS
-866 GDKASSTKIDQVKA
+866 EQASSTKIDQVKA
-880 ELKGDITKE
+880 ELKGDITNE
-889 VSASATTLKQAIAD
+889 VSASATTLKQAIAT
-903 SEKATATKIDQV
+903 SEAASASKIDQV
-915 KVEMDGKVAGVSQEA
+915 RVEMDGKIAGVNQEA
-930 KADIDTLKGTI
+930 DVKIDALKGTI

-964 DPAQPTRIIFTA
+964 DPAQPTRIIFNA
-976 DKIAVAPQNGSGV
+976 DKIAVAPQNGSEV
-989 CPFGIEGNKVYLDNA
+989 CPFGIADNKVYLDNA

-1025 IGNAAINS
+1025 IGTAQI
-1033 AKIQD
+1033 
-1038 GAITN
+1038 
-1043 AKIVNGAIDN
+1043 NGAHIQHAQIGTGHIIDGSIDN
-1053 AKIGNYIQSSNWNGS
+1053 AKIGNYIQSYNWNGND
-1068 TGWHINKNGSAT
+1068 GWYIGKDGTCHFRHA
-1080 FMNATVKGNITADSG
+1080 NIRGHLVADSG
-1095 TLNNVTINSSCVIK
+1095 EMNNVTINSSCRIL
-1109 GMLEATQVKGDFV
+1109 GMLDANQVRGDFV
-1122 KVIGKKFPHRDVNV
+1122 KAIGRRFPHWDENPSL
-1136 DNGYAGYPQ
+1136 GYPGYPQ
-1145 GTVTVR
+1145 GTITVR
-1151 VEDDHKFDRQIV
+1151 IEDDHPFDRQIIV
-1163 IPAISFGGLRA
+1163 PAISFGGLTA
-1174 REGSNNNTFYDTCRL
+1174 REGSNNNEFYDNCRL
-1189 IVRKNGSE
+1189 IVRKNGAE
-1197 LYNRAYGGNTGLYS
+1197 LYNRAYGRQTGLYS
-1211 GVIDM
+1211 AVIDM
-1216 PAGKGAVTLTF
+1216 PAGHGPVTLTF
-1227 EVQSSAI
+1227 EVHSSAI
-1234 NNWTPSTWISDLTV
+1234 NNWTPSTWISDLSV
-1248 MVTKKATTGITVS
+1248 IVTKKAATGISVS

>member
-1 MGVEVLVG
+1 MGFEVLVG

-19 AAASVATISALTA
+19 AAAATFSVMTA
-32 TMIGIGAGALSLIAS
+32 VAIGMAAGAMTLIAS
-47 VAATPKTPKVQSPDN
+47 TVGAPKTPKVQSPDN
-62 AVTLGTT
+62 AVTLGTSN
-69 TDPKTVLPVIFG
+69 DPKTVLPVIFG
-81 TARTGAI
+81 TTRTGAI
-88 CVYKAISKKENNK
+88 CVYKAISHRENNK

-109 EGEIDHYKALFMD
+109 EGEIDHFKALHID
-122 NKNVLVG
+122 NKNVLISQNM
-129 KDLIIR
+129 IIR
-135 DGVLDKGT
+135 DGILDKGN

-162 NTALSLAK
+162 NTALGLAK
-170 HHLGSDWTDA
+170 HHLGADWDDR
-180 YKGNGIATMCI
+180 YQGNGIATMCI

-206 LQTNSQVT
+206 LQPNSQVA
-214 VDVSGLKIR
+214 VDVMGLKIR

-228 AIETSTNGV
+228 AIEASTNGV

-245 NTKYGLSVP
+245 NEKYGLSVP
-254 IENINIDS
+254 IENINVDS
-262 FLKVRKQVAQMKLY
+262 FLKVRSQVRQMNLH

-281 DPNASFKENLTALM
+281 DPNASFKENLTSLM
-295 QSFGGVMFESFGR
+295 QTFGGVMFESFGR

-324 EDNIMMGKVNLKTG
+324 EDNIMMGKVSLKTG

-348 AVYQEPS
+348 AMYQEPS
-355 LDYSEQMLRY
+355 IDYSEQMLRY
-365 PSDAENDA
+365 PADAENDA

-379 RIIAKDVEYR
+379 RIIAKDIEYR
-389 FVKDEKQIDKLAS
+389 FVKSKAQIDKLAS

-408 RITQVINFTTTDAFT
+408 RITQVISFMTTDAFT

-430 SVTHDELKLNNSL
+430 SVTYDELKLNNSL
-443 WRIISIERSIDS
+443 WRITAIDRSIDS
-455 GIAGILSITA
+455 GIAGMMTITA

-471 IYTDLDYAAKPD
+471 VYTDLNYAANPD
-483 NRPSGLPDSMT
+483 NRPTGLPDSMT

-501 RIKATGETIYGKNV
+501 RIKATGETIHGKNV

-543 KLGQTSQQIFNV
+543 KLGQTSQQIFNI

-566 RICAFGIIARS
+566 RVCAFGIIARS
-577 DWVELINQNPTV
+577 EWVELVNQNPEV
-589 TYELPTPTIRIK
+589 TYELPTPVIRIK
-601 NQGSTAGTFEGNDLI
+601 NQGSTPGTFEGNDLI
-616 IEWDNQQ
+616 IEWENQQ
-623 GLDVMINGEANK
+623 QLDVMINGEANK

-677 SRQLTV
+677 SRELTV
-683 EVSVKGYNNS
+683 EVSAKGYNNS
-693 QSAPARLVAINPQ
+693 ESAPARLVAINPQ

-718 FNTAFVSWADD
+718 FNTAFVSWAYD

-751 AVSTNSVSHTS
+751 AVTTNSVSHTS

-788 EPYFMSMK
+788 EPYFMQMK

-823 ADAIAQAGE
+823 ADAIKQAGE
-832 NADAKID
+832 NADIKLD
-839 AMHKQITTETGKTV
+839 RLHKTISTETDGKVKTKV
-853 QASADTLKSLIVS
+853 DAAVTDLKKIIATSEQASA
-866 GDKASSTKIDQVKA
+866 TKIEQVR
-880 ELKGDITKE
+880 
-889 VSASATTLKQAIAD
+889 
-903 SEKATATKIDQV
+903 
-915 KVEMDGKVAGVSQEA
+915 VEMDGKVAGVNQESEA
-930 KADIDTLKGTI
+930 KIDALKGTI

-976 DKIAVAPQNGSGV
+976 DKLAVAPQDGAAGV
-989 CPFGIEGNKVYLDNA
+989 VPFGVEGNKVYMDWS

-1009 AIGTA
+1009 SIGTA
-1014 QISDAAITTAK
+1014 QINDAAITTAK
-1025 IGNAAINS
+1025 IGTAQI
-1033 AKIQD
+1033 
-1038 GAITN
+1038 
-1043 AKIVNGAIDN
+1043 NGAHIQHAQIGTGHIIDGSIDN
-1053 AKIGNYIQSSNWNGS
+1053 AKIGNYIQSYNWNGND
-1068 TGWHINKNGSAT
+1068 GWYIGKDGTCHFRHA
-1080 FMNATVKGNITADSG
+1080 NIRGHLVADSG
-1095 TLNNVTINSSCVIK
+1095 EMNNVTINSSCRIL
-1109 GMLEATQVKGDFV
+1109 GMLDANQVRGDFV
-1122 KVIGKKFPHRDVNV
+1122 KVIGRRFPHRQPNWPD
-1136 DNGYAGYPQ
+1136 GAI
-1145 GTVTVR
+1145 TVR
-1151 VEDDHKFDRQIV
+1151 VEDDHPFDRQIV
-1163 IPAISFGGLRA
+1163 IPAIHHS
-1174 REGSNNNTFYDTCRL
+1174 GSVRRGESSDHWDTCRL
-1189 IVRKNGSE
+1189 IVKKNGGV
-1197 LYNRAYGGNTGLYS
+1197 LYDRTATSGCMYS

-1216 PAGKGAVTLTF
+1216 PAGHGAVTMTF
-1227 EVQSSAI
+1227 EVYCKGV
-1234 NNWTPSTWISDLTV
+1234 NNYTPSAYISDLTV
-1248 MVTKKATTGITVS
+1248 MVTKKAATGISVS

>member
-1 MGVEVLVG
+1 MGFEVLVG

-19 AAASVATISALTA
+19 AAAATFSVMTA
-32 TMIGIGAGALSLIAS
+32 VAIGMAAGAMTLIAS
-47 VAATPKTPKVQSPDN
+47 TVGAPKTPKVQSPDN
-62 AVTLGTT
+62 AVTLGTSN
-69 TDPKTVLPVIFG
+69 DPKTVLPVLFG
-81 TARTGAI
+81 TTRTGAI
-88 CVYKAISKKENNK
+88 CVYKAISQRENNK

-109 EGEIDHYKALFMD
+109 EGEIDHFKALHID
-122 NKNVLVG
+122 NKNVL
-129 KDLIIR
+129 ISQNMTIR
-135 DGVLDKGT
+135 DGILDKGN

-162 NTALSLAK
+162 NTALDLAK
-170 HHLGSDWTDA
+170 HHLGADWDDR
-180 YKGNGIATMCI
+180 YQGNGIATMCI

-206 LQTNSQVT
+206 LQPNSQVA
-214 VDVSGLKIR
+214 VDVMGLKIR

-228 AIETSTNGV
+228 AIEASTNGV

-245 NTKYGLSVP
+245 NEKYGLSVP
-254 IENINIDS
+254 IENINVDS
-262 FLKVRKQVAQMKLY
+262 FLKVRKQVRQMDLH

-281 DPNASFKENLTALM
+281 DPNASFKENLTSLM
-295 QSFGGVMFESFGR
+295 QTFGGVMFESFGR

-324 EDNIMMGKVNLKTG
+324 EDNIMMGKVSLKTG

-348 AVYQEPS
+348 AMYQEPS
-355 LDYSEQMLRY
+355 IDYSEQMLRY
-365 PSDAENDA
+365 PADAENDA

-379 RIIAKDVEYR
+379 RIIAKDIEYR
-389 FVKDEKQIDKLAS
+389 FVKSKAQIDKLAS
-402 IERNKS
+402 VERNKS
-408 RITQVINFTTTDAFT
+408 RITQVISFMTTDAFT

-430 SVTHDELKLNNSL
+430 SVTYDELKLNNSL
-443 WRIISIERSIDS
+443 WRITAIDRSIDS
-455 GIAGILSITA
+455 GIAGMMTITA

-471 IYTDLDYAAKPD
+471 VYTDLNYAATPD
-483 NRPSGLPDSMT
+483 NRPTGLPDSMT

-501 RIKATGETIYGKNV
+501 RIKATGETIHGKNV

-543 KLGQTSQQIFNV
+543 KLGQTSQQIFNI

-566 RICAFGIIARS
+566 RVCAFGIIARS
-577 DWVELINQNPTV
+577 EWVELVNQNPEV
-589 TYELPTPTIRIK
+589 TYELPTPVIRIK
-601 NQGSTAGTFEGNDLI
+601 NQGSTPGTFEGNDLI
-616 IEWDNQQ
+616 IEWENQQ
-623 GLDVMINGEANK
+623 QLDVVINGETNK

-677 SRQLTV
+677 SRELTV

-693 QSAPARLVAINPQ
+693 ESAPARLVAINPQ

-718 FNTAFVSWADD
+718 FNTAFVSWVDD

-751 AVSTNSVSHTS
+751 AVTTNSVSHTS

-788 EPYFMSMK
+788 EPYFMQMK

-823 ADAIAQAGE
+823 ADAIAQAGA

-839 AMHKQITTETGKTV
+839 AMHKQITTETGQTV
-853 QASADTLKSLIVS
+853 QASADTLKSLIATS
-866 GDKASSTKIDQVKA
+866 EQASSTKIDQVKA
-880 ELKGDITKE
+880 ELKGDITNE
-889 VSASATTLKQAIAD
+889 VSASATTLKQAIAT
-903 SEKATATKIDQV
+903 SEAASASKIDQV
-915 KVEMDGKVAGVSQEA
+915 RVEMDGKIAGVNQEA
-930 KADIDTLKGTI
+930 DVKIDALKGTI

-964 DPAQPTRIIFTA
+964 DPAEPTRIIFTA
-976 DKIAVAPQNGSGV
+976 DKIAVAPQDGSEV
-989 CPFGIEGNKVYLDNA
+989 CPFGIEDNKVYLDNA

-1025 IGNAAINS
+1025 IGTAQI
-1033 AKIQD
+1033 
-1038 GAITN
+1038 
-1043 AKIVNGAIDN
+1043 NGAHIQHAQIGTGHIIDGSIDN
-1053 AKIGNYIQSSNWNGS
+1053 AKIGNYIQSYNWNGND
-1068 TGWHINKNGSAT
+1068 GWYIGKDGTCHFRHA
-1080 FMNATVKGNITADSG
+1080 NIRGHLVADSG
-1095 TLNNVTINSSCVIK
+1095 EMNNVTINSSCRIL
-1109 GMLEATQVKGDFV
+1109 GMLDANQVRGDFV
-1122 KVIGKKFPHRDVNV
+1122 KAIGRRFPHWDENPSL
-1136 DNGYAGYPQ
+1136 GYPGYPQ
-1145 GTVTVR
+1145 GTITVR
-1151 VEDDHKFDRQIV
+1151 IEDDHPFDRQIIV
-1163 IPAISFGGLRA
+1163 PAISFGGLNA
-1174 REGSNNNTFYDTCRL
+1174 REGSNNNTYYDNCRL
-1189 IVRKNGSE
+1189 IVRKNGAE
-1197 LYNRAYGGNTGLYS
+1197 LYNRAYGRQTGLYS
-1211 GVIDM
+1211 AVIDM
-1216 PAGKGAVTLTF
+1216 PAGHGPVTLTF
-1227 EVQSSAI
+1227 EVSSSAI
-1234 NNWTPSTWISDLTV
+1234 NNWTPSTWISDLSV
-1248 MVTKKATTGITVS
+1248 IVTKKAATGISVS

>member
-1 MGVEVLVG
+1 VLVG

-19 AAASVATISALTA
+19 AAAATFSVMTA
-32 TMIGIGAGALSLIAS
+32 VAIGMAAGAMTLIAS
-47 VAATPKTPKVQSPDN
+47 TVGAPKTPKVQSPDN
-62 AVTLGTT
+62 AVTLGTSN
-69 TDPKTVLPVIFG
+69 DPKTVLPVLFG
-81 TARTGAI
+81 TTRTGAI
-88 CVYKAISKKENNK
+88 CVYKAISQRENNK
-101 LVQIFAIA
+101 LVQIFAIS
-109 EGEIDHYKALFMD
+109 EGEIDHFKALHID
-122 NKNVLVG
+122 NKNVL
-129 KDLIIR
+129 ISQNMTIR
-135 DGVLDKGT
+135 DGVLDKGN
-143 IKDEYRK
+143 IKEEYRK

-162 NTALSLAK
+162 NTALDLAK
-170 HHLGSDWTDA
+170 HHLGADWDDR
-180 YKGNGIATMCI
+180 YQGNGIATMCI

-206 LQTNSQVT
+206 LQPNSQVA
-214 VDVSGLKIR
+214 VDVMGLKIR

-228 AIETSTNGV
+228 AIEASTNGV

-245 NTKYGLSVP
+245 NEKYGLSVP
-254 IENINIDS
+254 IENINVDS
-262 FLKVRKQVAQMKLY
+262 FLKVRKQVRQMDLH

-281 DPNASFKENLTALM
+281 DPNASFKENLTSLM
-295 QSFGGVMFESFGR
+295 QTFGGVMFESFGR

-324 EDNIMMGKVNLKTG
+324 EDNIMMGKVSLKTG

-348 AVYQEPS
+348 AMYQEPS
-355 LDYSEQMLRY
+355 IDYSEQMLRY
-365 PSDAENDA
+365 PADAENDA

-379 RIIAKDVEYR
+379 RIIAKDIEYR
-389 FVKDEKQIDKLAS
+389 FVKSKAQIDKLAS
-402 IERNKS
+402 VERNKS
-408 RITQVINFTTTDAFT
+408 RITQVISFMTTDAFT

-430 SVTHDELKLNNSL
+430 SVTYDELKLNNSL
-443 WRIISIERSIDS
+443 WRITAIDRSIDS
-455 GIAGILSITA
+455 GIAGMMTITA

-471 IYTDLDYAAKPD
+471 VYTDLNYAATPD
-483 NRPSGLPDSMT
+483 NRPTGLPDSMT

-501 RIKATGETIYGKNV
+501 RIKATGETIHGKNV

-543 KLGQTSQQIFNV
+543 KLGQTSQQIFNI

-566 RICAFGIIARS
+566 RVCAFGIIARS
-577 DWVELINQNPTV
+577 EWVELVNQNPEV
-589 TYELPTPTIRIK
+589 TYELPTPVIRIK
-601 NQGSTAGTFEGNDLI
+601 NQGSSPGTFEGNDLI
-616 IEWDNQQ
+616 IEWENQQ
-623 GLDVMINGEANK
+623 ALDVVINGETNK

-648 NKAGKSIQYRTRD
+648 NKVGKSIQYRTRD

-677 SRQLTV
+677 SRELTV

-693 QSAPARLVAINPQ
+693 ESAPARLVAINPQ

-751 AVSTNSVSHTS
+751 AVTTNSVSHTS

-788 EPYFMSMK
+788 EPYFMQMK

-823 ADAIAQAGE
+823 ADAIAQAGA

-839 AMHKQITTETGKTV
+839 AMHKQITTETGQTV
-853 QASADTLKSLIVS
+853 QASADTLKSLIATS
-866 GDKASSTKIDQVKA
+866 EQASATKIDQVKA

-889 VSASATTLKQAIAD
+889 VSASATTLKQAIAT
-903 SEKATATKIDQV
+903 SEAASASKIDQV
-915 KVEMDGKVAGVSQEA
+915 RVEMDGKIAGVNQEA
-930 KADIDTLKGTI
+930 DVKIDALKGTI

-976 DKIAVAPQNGSGV
+976 DKIAVAPQDGSEV
-989 CPFGIEGNKVYLDNA
+989 CPFGIEDNKVYLDNA

-1025 IGNAAINS
+1025 IGTAQI
-1033 AKIQD
+1033 
-1038 GAITN
+1038 
-1043 AKIVNGAIDN
+1043 NGAHIQHAQIGTGHIIDGSIDN
-1053 AKIGNYIQSSNWNGS
+1053 AKIGNYIQSYNWNGND
-1068 TGWHINKNGSAT
+1068 GWYIGKDGTCHFRHA
-1080 FMNATVKGNITADSG
+1080 NIRGHLVADSG
-1095 TLNNVTINSSCVIK
+1095 EMNNVTINSSCRIL
-1109 GMLEATQVKGDFV
+1109 GMLDANQVRGDFV
-1122 KVIGKKFPHRDVNV
+1122 KAIGRRFPHWDENPSL
-1136 DNGYAGYPQ
+1136 GYPGYPQ
-1145 GTVTVR
+1145 GTITVR
-1151 VEDDHKFDRQIV
+1151 IEDDHPFDRQIIV
-1163 IPAISFGGLRA
+1163 PAISFGGLNA
-1174 REGSNNNTFYDTCRL
+1174 REGSNNNTYYDNCRL
-1189 IVRKNGSE
+1189 IVRKNGAE
-1197 LYNRAYGGNTGLYS
+1197 LYNRAYGRQTGLYS
-1211 GVIDM
+1211 AVIDM
-1216 PAGKGAVTLTF
+1216 PAGHGPVTLTF
-1227 EVQSSAI
+1227 EVSSSAI
-1234 NNWTPSTWISDLTV
+1234 NNWTPSTWISDLSV
-1248 MVTKKATTGITVS
+1248 IVTKKAATGISVS

>member
-1 MGVEVLVG
+1 MGFEVLVG

-19 AAASVATISALTA
+19 AAAATFSVMTA
-32 TMIGIGAGALSLIAS
+32 VAIGMAAGAMTLIAS
-47 VAATPKTPKVQSPDN
+47 TVGAPKTPKVQSPDN
-62 AVTLGTT
+62 AVTLGTSN
-69 TDPKTVLPVIFG
+69 DPKTVLPVLFG
-81 TARTGAI
+81 TTRTGAI
-88 CVYKAISKKENNK
+88 CVYKAISQRENNK
-101 LVQIFAIA
+101 LVQIFAIS
-109 EGEIDHYKALFMD
+109 EGEIDHFKALHID
-122 NKNVLVG
+122 NKNVL
-129 KDLIIR
+129 ISQNMTIR
-135 DGVLDKGT
+135 DGILDKGN

-162 NTALSLAK
+162 NTALDLAK
-170 HHLGSDWTDA
+170 HHLGADWDDR
-180 YKGNGIATMCI
+180 YQGNGIATMCI

-206 LQTNSQVT
+206 LQPNSQVA
-214 VDVSGLKIR
+214 VDVMGLKIR

-228 AIETSTNGV
+228 AIEASTNGV

-245 NTKYGLSVP
+245 NEKYGLSVP
-254 IENINIDS
+254 IENINVDS
-262 FLKVRKQVAQMKLY
+262 FLKVRKQVRQMDLH

-281 DPNASFKENLTALM
+281 DPNASFKENLTSLM
-295 QSFGGVMFESFGR
+295 QTFGGVMFESFGR

-324 EDNIMMGKVNLKTG
+324 EDNIMMGKVSLKTG

-348 AVYQEPS
+348 AMYQEPS
-355 LDYSEQMLRY
+355 IDYSEQMLRY
-365 PSDAENDA
+365 PADAENDA

-379 RIIAKDVEYR
+379 RIIAKDIEYR
-389 FVKDEKQIDKLAS
+389 FVKSKAQIDKLAS

-408 RITQVINFTTTDAFT
+408 RITQVISFMTTDAFT

-430 SVTHDELKLNNSL
+430 SVTYDELKLNNSL
-443 WRIISIERSIDS
+443 WRITAIDRSIDS
-455 GIAGILSITA
+455 GIAGMMTITA

-471 IYTDLDYAAKPD
+471 VYTDLNYAATPD
-483 NRPSGLPDSMT
+483 NRPTGLPDSMT

-501 RIKATGETIYGKNV
+501 RIKATGETIHGKNV
-515 TLTWDAPEDFNRYG
+515 TLSWDAPEDFNRYG

-543 KLGQTSQQIFNV
+543 KLGQTSQQIFNI

-566 RICAFGIIARS
+566 RVCAFGIIARS
-577 DWVELINQNPTV
+577 EWVELVNQNPEV
-589 TYELPTPTIRIK
+589 TYELPTPVIRIK
-601 NQGSTAGTFEGNDLI
+601 NQGSSPGTFEGNDLI
-616 IEWDNQQ
+616 IEWENQQ
-623 GLDVMINGEANK
+623 QLDVMINGEANK

-677 SRQLTV
+677 SRELTV
-683 EVSVKGYNNS
+683 EVSAKGYNNS
-693 QSAPARLVAINPQ
+693 ESAPARLVAINPQ

-751 AVSTNSVSHTS
+751 AVTTNSVSHTS

-788 EPYFMSMK
+788 EPYFMQMK

-823 ADAIAQAGE
+823 ADAIAQAGA

-839 AMHKQITTETGKTV
+839 AMHKQITTETGQTV
-853 QASADTLKSLIVS
+853 QASANTLKSLIATS
-866 GDKASSTKIDQVKA
+866 EQASSTKIDQVKA
-880 ELKGDITKE
+880 ELKGDITNE
-889 VSASATTLKQAIAD
+889 VSASATTLKQAIAT
-903 SEKATATKIDQV
+903 SEAASASKIDQV
-915 KVEMDGKVAGVSQEA
+915 RVEMDGKIAGVNQEA
-930 KADIDTLKGTI
+930 DVKIDALKGTI

-964 DPAQPTRIIFTA
+964 DPAEPTRIIFTA
-976 DKIAVAPQNGSGV
+976 DKIAVAPQDGSEV
-989 CPFGIEGNKVYLDNA
+989 CPFGIEDNKVYLDNA

-1025 IGNAAINS
+1025 IGTAQI
-1033 AKIQD
+1033 
-1038 GAITN
+1038 
-1043 AKIVNGAIDN
+1043 NGAHIQHAQIGTGHIIDGSIDN
-1053 AKIGNYIQSSNWNGS
+1053 AKIGNYIQSYNWNGND
-1068 TGWHINKNGSAT
+1068 GWYIGKDGTCHFRHA
-1080 FMNATVKGNITADSG
+1080 NIRGHLVADSG
-1095 TLNNVTINSSCVIK
+1095 EMNNVTINSSCRIL
-1109 GMLEATQVKGDFV
+1109 GMLDANQVRGDFV
-1122 KVIGKKFPHRDVNV
+1122 KAIGRRFPHWDENPSL
-1136 DNGYAGYPQ
+1136 GYPGYPQ
-1145 GTVTVR
+1145 GTITVR
-1151 VEDDHKFDRQIV
+1151 IEDDHPFDRQIIV
-1163 IPAISFGGLRA
+1163 PAISFGGLTA
-1174 REGSNNNTFYDTCRL
+1174 REGSNNNEFYDNCRL
-1189 IVRKNGSE
+1189 IVRKNGAE
-1197 LYNRAYGGNTGLYS
+1197 LYNRAYGRQTGLYS
-1211 GVIDM
+1211 AVIDM
-1216 PAGKGAVTLTF
+1216 PAGHGPVTLTF
-1227 EVQSSAI
+1227 EVHSSAI
-1234 NNWTPSTWISDLTV
+1234 NNWTPSTWISDLSV
-1248 MVTKKATTGITVS
+1248 IVTKKAATGISVS

>member
-19 AAASVATISALTA
+19 AAAATFSVMTA
-32 TMIGIGAGALSLIAS
+32 VAIGVAAGAMTLIAS
-47 VAATPKTPKVQSPDN
+47 TLATPKTPKVQSADN
-62 AVTLGTT
+62 STTLGTT
-69 TDPKTVLPVIFG
+69 TDPKTVLPVVFG
-81 TARTGAI
+81 VTRVGAI
-88 CVYKAISKKENNK
+88 CVYKAISKQESNK

-109 EGEIDHYKALFMD
+109 EGEIDHYKALYMD
-122 NKNVLVG
+122 NKNVLNS
-129 KDLIIR
+129 KTMTIR
-135 DGVLDKGT
+135 DGVLDKGN
-143 IKDEYRK
+143 IKERYRK

-170 HHLGSDWTDA
+170 HHLGSDWDDRYT
-180 YKGNGIATMCI
+180 GNGIATMCI
-191 VLRRDDKSLAAGVDI
+191 ILRRDDRSLADGVEI
-206 LQTNSQVT
+206 LQTNSQIA

-228 AIETSTNGV
+228 AIEASTNGV

-254 IENINIDS
+254 IENINVDS
-262 FLKVRKQVAQMKLY
+262 FLKVRSQVRQMNLH

-281 DPNASFKENLTALM
+281 DPNASFKENLTGLM
-295 QSFGGVMFESFGR
+295 QTFGGVMFESFGR

-316 DIVKHTFN
+316 DVVKHTFD
-324 EDNIMMGKVNLKTG
+324 EDNIMMGKVTLKTG

-348 AVYQEPS
+348 AMYQNPS
-355 LDYSEQMLRY
+355 NDYAETMLRY
-365 PSDAENDA
+365 PADAESDA
-373 TIRQDG
+373 TVQQDG

-389 FVKDEKQIDKLAS
+389 FVKDKKQIDKLAS
-402 IERNKS
+402 VERNKS
-408 RITQVINFTTTDAFT
+408 RITQVISFMTTDAFT

-430 SVTHDELKLNNSL
+430 SVTHDELKLSNSL
-443 WRIISIERSIDS
+443 WRITAIERSIDS
-455 GIAGILSITA
+455 GIAGMLAITA
-465 TEYNSQ
+465 TEYNSK
-471 IYTDLDYAAKPD
+471 IYTDLNYAANPD
-483 NRPSGLPDSMT
+483 DRPTGLPDSMT
-494 VQKPTNF
+494 VQAPTNF
-501 RIKATGETIYGKNV
+501 RIKATGETLHGKNIS
-515 TLTWDAPEDFNRYG
+515 LTWDAPEDFNRYG
-529 FQIDYRVSGSPNWI
+529 FQVDYRVSGSPNWI
-543 KLGQTSQQIFNV
+543 KAGQTSQQIFNI
-555 NALAKDRSYDY
+555 NALASDRSYDY
-566 RICAFGIIARS
+566 RVCAFGIIARS

-589 TYELPTPTIRIK
+589 TYELPTPVIRIK
-601 NQGSTAGTFEGNDLI
+601 NVGSQPNYFKGNDLTI
-616 IEWDNQQ
+616 AWENQQ
-623 GLDVMINGEANK
+623 KLDVVVNGETNK
-635 FSDLFEAYIIKVT
+635 FSDLFDAYIIKIT

-677 SRQLTV
+677 SRELTV
-683 EVSVKGYNNS
+683 EVSAKGYNNS

-706 HKPMKGF
+706 HKAIKGF

-718 FNTAFVSWADD
+718 FNSAFVSWNGD
-729 VEHDYAGSII
+729 VLESDYAGTII
-739 QYATDNTFSDAR
+739 QYATAQDFSNAR
-751 AVSTNSVSHTS
+751 SVSTNSVSHTS
-762 FDLADGDYYIR
+762 FDIADGDYYLR
-773 GAHYDIFGMDDAVWS
+773 AAHYDIFGMDDAVWS
-788 EPYFMSMK
+788 EPYFMQMK

-823 ADAIAQAGE
+823 ADAIAQAGA

-853 QASADTLKSLIVS
+853 QASADTLKSLIAS

-889 VSASATTLKQAIAD
+889 VSASATTLKQAIAT
-903 SEKATATKIDQV
+903 SEAASASKIDQV
-915 KVEMDGKVAGVSQEA
+915 RVEMDGKIAGVNQEA
-930 KADIDTLKGTI
+930 DVKIDALKGTI

-976 DKIAVAPQNGSGV
+976 DKIAVAPQTGSGV

-1122 KVIGKKFPHRDVNV
+1122 KVIGRKFPHRDANV

-1163 IPAISFGGLRA
+1163 IPAVSFGGLRA
-1174 REGSNNNTFYDTCRL
+1174 REGSNNNTYYDTCRL

-1227 EVQSSAI
+1227 EVHSSAI

>member
-1 MGVEVLVG
+1 MGFEILVG

-19 AAASVATISALTA
+19 AAAATFSVMTA
-32 TMIGIGAGALSLIAS
+32 VAIGMAAGAMTLIAS
-47 VAATPKTPKVQSPDN
+47 TVGAPKTPKVQSPDN
-62 AVTLGTT
+62 AVTLGTSN
-69 TDPKTVLPVIFG
+69 DPKTVLPVLFG
-81 TARTGAI
+81 TTRTGAI
-88 CVYKAISKKENNK
+88 CVYKAISQRENNK

-109 EGEIDHYKALFMD
+109 EGEIDHFKALHID
-122 NKNVLVG
+122 NKNVL
-129 KDLIIR
+129 ISQNMTIR
-135 DGVLDKGT
+135 DGILDKGN

-162 NTALSLAK
+162 NTALDLAK
-170 HHLGSDWTDA
+170 HHLGADWDDR
-180 YKGNGIATMCI
+180 YQGNGIATMCI

-206 LQTNSQVT
+206 LQPNSQVA
-214 VDVSGLKIR
+214 VDVMGLKIR

-228 AIETSTNGV
+228 AIEASTNGV

-254 IENINIDS
+254 IENINVDS
-262 FLKVRKQVAQMKLY
+262 FLKVRKQVRQMDLH

-281 DPNASFKENLTALM
+281 DPNASFKENLTSLM

-324 EDNIMMGKVNLKTG
+324 EDNIMMGKVSLKTG

-348 AVYQEPS
+348 AMYQEPS
-355 LDYSEQMLRY
+355 IDYSEQMLRY
-365 PSDAENDA
+365 PADAENDA
-373 TIRQDG
+373 TIREDG
-379 RIIAKDVEYR
+379 RIIAKDIEYR
-389 FVKDEKQIDKLAS
+389 FVKSKDQIDKLAS

-408 RITQVINFTTTDAFT
+408 RITQVISFMTTDAFT

-430 SVTHDELKLNNSL
+430 SVTYDELKLNNSL
-443 WRIISIERSIDS
+443 WRITAIDRSIDS
-455 GIAGILSITA
+455 GIAGMMTITA

-471 IYTDLDYAAKPD
+471 VYTDLNYAANPD
-483 NRPSGLPDSMT
+483 NRPTGLPDSMT

-501 RIKATGETIYGKNV
+501 RIKATGETIHGKNV

-529 FQIDYRVSGSPNWI
+529 FQIDYKVSGSPNWI
-543 KLGQTSQQIFNV
+543 KLGQTSQQIFNI

-566 RICAFGIIARS
+566 RVCAFGIIARS
-577 DWVELINQNPTV
+577 EWVELVNQNPEV
-589 TYELPTPTIRIK
+589 TYELPTPVIRIK
-601 NQGSTAGTFEGNDLI
+601 NQGSTPGTFEGNDLI

-623 GLDVMINGEANK
+623 KLDVVINGETNK

-677 SRQLTV
+677 SRELTV
-683 EVSVKGYNNS
+683 EVSAKGYNNS
-693 QSAPARLVAINPQ
+693 VSAPARLVAINPQ

-718 FNTAFVSWADD
+718 FNSVFVSWAND

-751 AVSTNSVSHTS
+751 AVTTNSVSHTS
-762 FDLADGDYYIR
+762 FDLADGDYYLR
-773 GAHYDIFGMDDAVWS
+773 AAHYDIFGMDDAVWS
-788 EPYFMSMK
+788 EPYFMPMK

-810 DLIGLQDRLDETI
+810 DLIGLQERLDETI
-823 ADAIAQAGE
+823 ADAIAQAGA

-839 AMHKQITTETGKTV
+839 AMHKQITTETGQTV
-853 QASADTLKSLIVS
+853 QASADTLKSLITTS
-866 GDKASSTKIDQVKA
+866 EQASSTKIDQVKA
-880 ELKGDITKE
+880 ELKGDITSE
-889 VSASATTLKQAIAD
+889 VSASATTLKQAIAT
-903 SEKATATKIDQV
+903 SEAASASKIDQV
-915 KVEMDGKVAGVSQEA
+915 RVEMDGKIAGVNQEA
-930 KADIDTLKGTI
+930 DVKIDALKGTI

-964 DPAQPTRIIFTA
+964 DPAEPTRIIFTA
-976 DKIAVAPQNGSGV
+976 DKIAVAPQDGSEV

-1014 QISDAAITTAK
+1014 QINDAAITTAK
-1025 IGNAAINS
+1025 IGTAQI
-1033 AKIQD
+1033 
-1038 GAITN
+1038 
-1043 AKIVNGAIDN
+1043 NGAHIQHAQIGTGHIIDGSIDN
-1053 AKIGNYIQSSNWNGS
+1053 AKIGNYIQSYNWNGND
-1068 TGWHINKNGSAT
+1068 GWYIGKDGTCHFRHA
-1080 FMNATVKGNITADSG
+1080 NIRGHLVADSG
-1095 TLNNVTINSSCVIK
+1095 EMNNVTINSSCRIL
-1109 GMLEATQVKGDFV
+1109 GMLDANQVRGDFV
-1122 KVIGKKFPHRDVNV
+1122 KAVGRRFPHWDENPSL
-1136 DNGYAGYPQ
+1136 GYAGYPQ

-1151 VEDDHKFDRQIV
+1151 IEDDHPFDRQIIV
-1163 IPAISFGGLRA
+1163 PAISFGGLRA
-1174 REGSNNNTFYDTCRL
+1174 REGSNGNEFYDNCRL
-1189 IVRKNGSE
+1189 IVRKNGAE
-1197 LYNRAYGGNTGLYS
+1197 LYNRAYGRQTGLYS
-1211 GVIDM
+1211 AVIDM
-1216 PAGKGAVTLTF
+1216 PAGHGPVTLTF
-1227 EVQSSAI
+1227 EVSSSAI
-1234 NNWTPSTWISDLTV
+1234 NNWTPSTWISDLSV
-1248 MVTKKATTGITVS
+1248 IVTKKAATGISVS

>member
-1 MGVEVLVG
+1 MGFEVLVG

-19 AAASVATISALTA
+19 AAAATFSVMTA
-32 TMIGIGAGALSLIAS
+32 VAIGMAAGAMTLIAS
-47 VAATPKTPKVQSPDN
+47 TVGAPKTPKVQSPDN
-62 AVTLGTT
+62 AVTLGTSN
-69 TDPKTVLPVIFG
+69 DPKTVLPVLFG
-81 TARTGAI
+81 TTRTGAI
-88 CVYKAISKKENNK
+88 CVYKAISQRENNK

-109 EGEIDHYKALFMD
+109 EGEIDHFKALHID
-122 NKNVLVG
+122 NKNVL
-129 KDLIIR
+129 ISQNMTIR
-135 DGVLDKGT
+135 DGILDKGN

-162 NTALSLAK
+162 NTALDLAK
-170 HHLGSDWTDA
+170 HHLGADWDDR
-180 YKGNGIATMCI
+180 YQGNGIATMCI

-206 LQTNSQVT
+206 LQPNSQVA
-214 VDVSGLKIR
+214 VDVMGLKIR

-228 AIETSTNGV
+228 AIEASTNGV

-245 NTKYGLSVP
+245 NEKYGLSVP
-254 IENINIDS
+254 IENINVDS
-262 FLKVRKQVAQMKLY
+262 FLKVRKQVRQMDLH

-281 DPNASFKENLTALM
+281 DPNASFKENLTSLM
-295 QSFGGVMFESFGR
+295 QTFGGVMFESFGR

-324 EDNIMMGKVNLKTG
+324 EDNIMMGKVSLKTG

-348 AVYQEPS
+348 AMYQEPS
-355 LDYSEQMLRY
+355 IDYSEQMLRY
-365 PSDAENDA
+365 PADAENDA

-379 RIIAKDVEYR
+379 RIIAKDIEYR
-389 FVKDEKQIDKLAS
+389 FVKSKAQIDKLAS
-402 IERNKS
+402 VERNKS
-408 RITQVINFTTTDAFT
+408 RITQVISFMTTDAFT

-430 SVTHDELKLNNSL
+430 SVTYDELKLNNSL
-443 WRIISIERSIDS
+443 WRITAIDRSIDS
-455 GIAGILSITA
+455 GIAGMMTITA

-471 IYTDLDYAAKPD
+471 VYTDLNYAATPD
-483 NRPSGLPDSMT
+483 NRPTGLPDSMT

-501 RIKATGETIYGKNV
+501 RIKATGETIHGKNV

-543 KLGQTSQQIFNV
+543 KLGQTSQQIFNI

-566 RICAFGIIARS
+566 RVCAFGIIARS
-577 DWVELINQNPTV
+577 EWVELVNQNPEV
-589 TYELPTPTIRIK
+589 TYELPTPVIRIK
-601 NQGSTAGTFEGNDLI
+601 NQGSSPGTFEGNDLI
-616 IEWDNQQ
+616 IEWENQQ
-623 GLDVMINGEANK
+623 ALDVVINGETNK

-648 NKAGKSIQYRTRD
+648 NKVGKSIQYRTRD

-677 SRQLTV
+677 SRELTV

-693 QSAPARLVAINPQ
+693 ESAPARLVAINPQ

-751 AVSTNSVSHTS
+751 AVTTNSVSHTS

-788 EPYFMSMK
+788 EPYFMQMK

-823 ADAIAQAGE
+823 ADAIAQAGA

-839 AMHKQITTETGKTV
+839 AMHKQITTETGQTV
-853 QASADTLKSLIVS
+853 QASADTLKSLIATS
-866 GDKASSTKIDQVKA
+866 EQASATKIDQVKA

-889 VSASATTLKQAIAD
+889 VSASATTLKQAIAT
-903 SEKATATKIDQV
+903 SEAASASKIDQV
-915 KVEMDGKVAGVSQEA
+915 RVEMDGKIAGVNQEA
-930 KADIDTLKGTI
+930 DVKIDALKGTI

-976 DKIAVAPQNGSGV
+976 DKIAVAPQDGSEV
-989 CPFGIEGNKVYLDNA
+989 CPFGIEDNKVYLDNA

-1025 IGNAAINS
+1025 IGTAQI
-1033 AKIQD
+1033 
-1038 GAITN
+1038 
-1043 AKIVNGAIDN
+1043 NGAHIQHAQIGTGHIIDGSIDN
-1053 AKIGNYIQSSNWNGS
+1053 AKIGNYIQSYNWNGND
-1068 TGWHINKNGSAT
+1068 GWYIGKDGTCHFRHA
-1080 FMNATVKGNITADSG
+1080 NIRGHLVADSG
-1095 TLNNVTINSSCVIK
+1095 EMNNVTINSSCRIL
-1109 GMLEATQVKGDFV
+1109 GMLDANQVRGDFV
-1122 KVIGKKFPHRDVNV
+1122 KAIGRRFPHWDENPSL
-1136 DNGYAGYPQ
+1136 GYPGYPQ
-1145 GTVTVR
+1145 GTITVR
-1151 VEDDHKFDRQIV
+1151 IEDDHPFDRQIIV
-1163 IPAISFGGLRA
+1163 PAISFGGLNA
-1174 REGSNNNTFYDTCRL
+1174 REGSNNNTYYDNCRL
-1189 IVRKNGSE
+1189 IVRKNGAE
-1197 LYNRAYGGNTGLYS
+1197 LYNRAYGRQTGLYS
-1211 GVIDM
+1211 AVIDM
-1216 PAGKGAVTLTF
+1216 PAGHGPVTLTF
-1227 EVQSSAI
+1227 EVSSSAI
-1234 NNWTPSTWISDLTV
+1234 NNWTPSTWISDLSV
-1248 MVTKKATTGITVS
+1248 IVTKKAATGISVS

>member
-1 MGVEVLVG
+1 MGFEVLVG

-19 AAASVATISALTA
+19 AAAATFSVMTA
-32 TMIGIGAGALSLIAS
+32 VAIGMAAGAMTLIAS
-47 VAATPKTPKVQSPDN
+47 TVGAPKTPKVQSPDN
-62 AVTLGTT
+62 AVTLGTSN
-69 TDPKTVLPVIFG
+69 DPKTVLPVLFG
-81 TARTGAI
+81 TTRTGAI
-88 CVYKAISKKENNK
+88 CVYKAISQRENNK

-109 EGEIDHYKALFMD
+109 EGEIDHFKALHID
-122 NKNVLVG
+122 NKNVL
-129 KDLIIR
+129 ISQNMTIR
-135 DGVLDKGT
+135 DGILDKGN

-162 NTALSLAK
+162 NTALDLAK
-170 HHLGSDWTDA
+170 HHLGADWDDR
-180 YKGNGIATMCI
+180 YQGNGIATMCI

-206 LQTNSQVT
+206 LQPNSQVA
-214 VDVSGLKIR
+214 VDVCGLKIR

-228 AIETSTNGV
+228 AIEASTNGV

-245 NTKYGLSVP
+245 NEKYGLSVP
-254 IENINIDS
+254 IENINVDS
-262 FLKVRKQVAQMKLY
+262 FLKVRKQVRQMDLH

-281 DPNASFKENLTALM
+281 DPNASFKENLTNLM
-295 QSFGGVMFESFGR
+295 QTFGGVMFESFGR

-324 EDNIMMGKVNLKTG
+324 EDNIMMGKVSLKTG

-348 AVYQEPS
+348 AMYQEPS
-355 LDYSEQMLRY
+355 IDYSEQMLRY
-365 PSDAENDA
+365 PADAENDA

-379 RIIAKDVEYR
+379 RIIAKDIEYR
-389 FVKDEKQIDKLAS
+389 FVKSKAQIDKLAS
-402 IERNKS
+402 VERNKS
-408 RITQVINFTTTDAFT
+408 RITQVISFMTTDAFT

-430 SVTHDELKLNNSL
+430 SVTYDELKLNNSL
-443 WRIISIERSIDS
+443 WRITAIDRSIDS
-455 GIAGILSITA
+455 GIAGMMTITA

-471 IYTDLDYAAKPD
+471 VYTDLNYAATPD
-483 NRPSGLPDSMT
+483 NRPTGLPDSMT

-501 RIKATGETIYGKNV
+501 RIKATGETIHGKNV

-543 KLGQTSQQIFNV
+543 KLGQTSQQIFNI

-566 RICAFGIIARS
+566 RVCAFGIIARS
-577 DWVELINQNPTV
+577 EWVELVNQNPEV
-589 TYELPTPTIRIK
+589 TYELPTPVIRIK
-601 NQGSTAGTFEGNDLI
+601 NQGSTPGTFEGNDLI
-616 IEWDNQQ
+616 IEWENQQ
-623 GLDVMINGEANK
+623 ALDVVINGEANK

-677 SRQLTV
+677 SRELTV

-693 QSAPARLVAINPQ
+693 ESAPARLVAINPQ

-751 AVSTNSVSHTS
+751 AVTTNSVSHTS

-788 EPYFMSMK
+788 EPYFMQMK

-823 ADAIAQAGE
+823 ADAIAKAGA

-839 AMHKQITTETGKTV
+839 AMHKQITTETGQTV
-853 QASADTLKSLIVS
+853 QASADTLKSLIATS
-866 GDKASSTKIDQVKA
+866 EQASATKIDQVKA

-889 VSASATTLKQAIAD
+889 VSASATTLKQAIAT
-903 SEKATATKIDQV
+903 SEAASASKIDQV
-915 KVEMDGKVAGVSQEA
+915 RVEMDGKIAGVNQEA
-930 KADIDTLKGTI
+930 DVKIDALKGTI

-954 VAGIHMSATN
+954 VAGIHMSASN
-964 DPAQPTRIIFTA
+964 DPAEPTRIIFTA
-976 DKIAVAPQNGSGV
+976 DKIAVAPQDGSEV
-989 CPFGIEGNKVYLDNA
+989 CPFGIEDNKVYLDNA

-1025 IGNAAINS
+1025 IGTAQI
-1033 AKIQD
+1033 
-1038 GAITN
+1038 
-1043 AKIVNGAIDN
+1043 NGAHIQHAQIGTGHIIDGSIDN
-1053 AKIGNYIQSSNWNGS
+1053 AKIGNYIQSYNWNGND
-1068 TGWHINKNGSAT
+1068 GWYIGKDGTCHFRHA
-1080 FMNATVKGNITADSG
+1080 NIRGHLVADSG
-1095 TLNNVTINSSCVIK
+1095 EMNNVTINSSCRIL
-1109 GMLEATQVKGDFV
+1109 GMLDANQVRGDFV
-1122 KVIGKKFPHRDVNV
+1122 KAIGRRFPHWDENPSL
-1136 DNGYAGYPQ
+1136 GYPGYPQ
-1145 GTVTVR
+1145 GTITVR
-1151 VEDDHKFDRQIV
+1151 IEDDHPFDRQIIV
-1163 IPAISFGGLRA
+1163 PAISFGGLNA
-1174 REGSNNNTFYDTCRL
+1174 REGSNNNTYYDNCRL
-1189 IVRKNGSE
+1189 IVRKNGAE
-1197 LYNRAYGGNTGLYS
+1197 LYNRAYGRQTGLYS
-1211 GVIDM
+1211 AVIDM
-1216 PAGKGAVTLTF
+1216 PAGHGPVTLTF
-1227 EVQSSAI
+1227 EVSSSAI
-1234 NNWTPSTWISDLTV
+1234 NNWTPSTWISDLSV
-1248 MVTKKATTGITVS
+1248 IVTKKAATGISVS

>member
-19 AAASVATISALTA
+19 AAASIAGVTALAA

-47 VAATPKTPKVQSPDN
+47 VAATPKTPKVQSADN
-62 AVTLGTT
+62 STTLGTT
-69 TDPKTVLPVIFG
+69 TDPKTVLPVVFG
-81 TARTGAI
+81 VTRVGAI
-88 CVYKAISKKENNK
+88 CVYKAISKQESNK

-109 EGEIDHYKALFMD
+109 EGEIDHYKALYMD
-122 NKNVLVG
+122 NKNVLNSTTMT
-129 KDLIIR
+129 IR
-135 DGVLDKGT
+135 DGVLDKGNV
-143 IKDEYRK
+143 KERYRK

-170 HHLGSDWTDA
+170 HHLGKDWDDRYT
-180 YKGNGIATMCI
+180 GNGIATMCI
-191 VLRRDDKSLAAGVDI
+191 VLRRDDKSLANGVEI
-206 LQTNSQVT
+206 LQPNSQVA

-228 AIETSTNGV
+228 AIEASTNGV

-254 IENINIDS
+254 IENINVDS
-262 FLKVRKQVAQMKLY
+262 FLKVRSQVRQMNLH

-281 DPNASFKENLTALM
+281 DPNASFKENLTSLM
-295 QSFGGVMFESFGR
+295 QTFGGVMFESFGR

-316 DIVKHTFN
+316 DVVKHTFN

-348 AVYQEPS
+348 AMYHNPAN
-355 LDYSEQMLRY
+355 DYAETMLRY
-365 PSDAENDA
+365 PADAENDA
-373 TIRQDG
+373 TIREDG

-389 FVKDEKQIDKLAS
+389 FVKDKKQVDKLAS

-408 RITQVINFTTTDAFT
+408 RITQIINFTTTDAFT

-430 SVTHDELKLNNSL
+430 SVTHDELKLSNSL
-443 WRIISIERSIDS
+443 WRITSIERSIDS
-455 GIAGILSITA
+455 GIAGIISITA
-465 TEYNSQ
+465 TEYNSK
-471 IYTDLDYAAKPD
+471 IYTDLNYAANPD
-483 NRPSGLPDSMT
+483 DRPTGLPDSMT
-494 VQKPTNF
+494 VQAPTNF
-501 RIKATGETIYGKNV
+501 RIKATGETIHGKNIS
-515 TLTWDAPEDFNRYG
+515 LMWDAPEDFNRYG
-529 FQIDYRVSGSPNWI
+529 FQVEYRVSGSPNWI
-543 KLGQTSQQIFNV
+543 KAGQTSQQIFSI
-555 NALAKDRSYDY
+555 NALASDRSYDY
-566 RICAFGIIARS
+566 RVCAFGIIARS

-589 TYELPTPTIRIK
+589 TYELPTPVIRIK
-601 NQGSTAGTFEGNDLI
+601 NVGSQPNYFKGNDLTI
-616 IEWDNQQ
+616 AWENQQ
-623 GLDVMINGEANK
+623 KLDVVVNGETNK
-635 FSDLFEAYIIKVT
+635 FSDLFDAYIIKIT
-648 NKAGKSIQYRTRD
+648 NKAGKSIQYRTRN

-677 SRQLTV
+677 SRELTV
-683 EVSVKGYNNS
+683 EVSAKGYNNS

-706 HKPMKGF
+706 HKPIKGF
-713 SARGG
+713 NARGG
-718 FNTAFVSWADD
+718 FNSAFVSWNGD
-729 VEHDYAGSII
+729 VLESDYAGTII
-739 QYATDNTFSDAR
+739 QYATSQDFSNAR

-762 FDLADGDYYIR
+762 FDIADGDYYLR
-773 GAHYDIFGMDDAVWS
+773 AAHYDIFGTDDAVWS
-788 EPYFMSMK
+788 EPYFMKMK
-796 STISWDDQDKEALE
+796 STITWDDQDKEALE

-832 NADAKID
+832 NADIKLD
-839 AMHKQITTETGKTV
+839 RLHKTISTETDGKVKTKV
-853 QASADTLKSLIVS
+853 DAAVTDLKKVIATS
-866 GDKASSTKIDQVKA
+866 
-880 ELKGDITKE
+880 E
-889 VSASATTLKQAIAD
+889 SASA
-903 SEKATATKIDQV
+903 SKIEQV
-915 KVEMDGKVAGVSQEA
+915 RVEMDGKVAGVNQEA
-930 KADIDTLKGTI
+930 EAKIDKLKGTI

-964 DPAQPTRIIFTA
+964 DPAQPTRIIFNA
-976 DKIAVAPQNGSGV
+976 DKIAVAPQNGSEV

-1014 QISDAAITTAK
+1014 QINDAAITTAK

-1095 TLNNVTINSSCVIK
+1095 TLNNVTINSNCTIK
-1109 GMLEATQVKGDFV
+1109 GMLDATQVRGDFV
-1122 KVIGKKFPHRDVNV
+1122 KVVGRKFPHRDANV

-1151 VEDDHKFDRQIV
+1151 VEDDHNFNRQIV
-1163 IPAISFGGLRA
+1163 IPAISFGGLTA
-1174 REGSNNNTFYDTCRL
+1174 RESATGREYYDTCRL
-1189 IVRKNGSE
+1189 IVRKNGAE
-1197 LYNRAYGGNTGLYS
+1197 IYNRAYGGNTGLYS

-1227 EVQSSAI
+1227 EVQSKAI

-1248 MVTKKATTGITVS
+1248 IVTKKAATGISVS

>member
-19 AAASVATISALTA
+19 AAAATFSVMTA
-32 TMIGIGAGALSLIAS
+32 VAIGVAAGAMTLIAS
-47 VAATPKTPKVQSPDN
+47 TLATPKTPKVQSADN
-62 AVTLGTT
+62 STTLGTT
-69 TDPKTVLPVIFG
+69 TDPKTVLPVVFG
-81 TARTGAI
+81 VTRVGAI
-88 CVYKAISKKENNK
+88 CVYKAISKQESNK

-109 EGEIDHYKALFMD
+109 EGEIDHYKALYMD
-122 NKNVLVG
+122 NKNVLNS
-129 KDLIIR
+129 KTMTIR
-135 DGVLDKGT
+135 DGVLDKGN
-143 IKDEYRK
+143 IKERYRK
-150 VLEVEFRTGKNP
+150 VLEIEFRTGKNP

-170 HHLGSDWTDA
+170 QHLGSDWDDRYT
-180 YKGNGIATMCI
+180 GNGIATMCI
-191 VLRRDDKSLAAGVDI
+191 ILRRDDRSLADGVEI
-206 LQTNSQVT
+206 LQPNSQIA

-228 AIETSTNGV
+228 AIEASTNGV

-254 IENINIDS
+254 IENINVDS
-262 FLKVRKQVAQMKLY
+262 FLKVRSQVRQMNLH

-281 DPNASFKENLTALM
+281 DPNASFKENLTGLM
-295 QSFGGVMFESFGR
+295 QTFGGVMFESFGR

-316 DIVKHTFN
+316 DVVKHRFD
-324 EDNIMMGKVNLKTG
+324 EDNIMMGKVTLKTG

-348 AVYQEPS
+348 AMYQNPAN
-355 LDYSEQMLRY
+355 DYSETMLRY
-365 PSDAENDA
+365 PADAESDA
-373 TIRQDG
+373 TIQQDG

-389 FVKDEKQIDKLAS
+389 FVKDKKQIDKLAS

-408 RITQVINFTTTDAFT
+408 RITQVISFMTTDAFT

-430 SVTHDELKLNNSL
+430 SVTHDELKLSNSL
-443 WRIISIERSIDS
+443 WRITAIERSIDS
-455 GIAGILSITA
+455 GIAGMLAITA
-465 TEYNSQ
+465 TEYNSK
-471 IYTDLDYAAKPD
+471 IYTDLNYAANPD
-483 NRPSGLPDSMT
+483 DRPTGLPDSMT
-494 VQKPTNF
+494 VQAPTNF
-501 RIKATGETIYGKNV
+501 RIKATGETIHGKNIS
-515 TLTWDAPEDFNRYG
+515 LTWDAPEDFNRYG
-529 FQIDYRVSGSPNWI
+529 FQVDYRVSGSPNWI
-543 KLGQTSQQIFNV
+543 KAGQTSQQIFNI
-555 NALAKDRSYDY
+555 NALASDRSYDY
-566 RICAFGIIARS
+566 RVCAFGIIARS

-589 TYELPTPTIRIK
+589 TYELPTPVIRIK
-601 NQGSTAGTFEGNDLI
+601 NVGSQPNYFKGNDLTI
-616 IEWDNQQ
+616 AWENQQ
-623 GLDVMINGEANK
+623 KLDVVVNGETNK
-635 FSDLFEAYIIKVT
+635 FSDLFDAYIIKIT

-677 SRQLTV
+677 SRELTV
-683 EVSVKGYNNS
+683 EVSARGYNNS

-706 HKPMKGF
+706 HKPIKGF
-713 SARGG
+713 NARGG
-718 FNTAFVSWADD
+718 FNSAFVSWNGD
-729 VEHDYAGSII
+729 VLESDYAGTII
-739 QYATDNTFSDAR
+739 QYATNQDFSNAR

-762 FDLADGDYYIR
+762 FDIADGDYYLR
-773 GAHYDIFGMDDAVWS
+773 AAHYDIFGTDDAVWS
-788 EPYFMSMK
+788 EPYFMKMK
-796 STISWDDQDKEALE
+796 STITWDDQDKEALE

-832 NADAKID
+832 NADIKLD
-839 AMHKQITTETGKTV
+839 RLHKTITTETNGTV
-853 QASADTLKSLIVS
+853 TKKVDAAVTDLKKVIATSEQASA
-866 GDKASSTKIDQVKA
+866 TKIEQVR
-880 ELKGDITKE
+880 
-889 VSASATTLKQAIAD
+889 
-903 SEKATATKIDQV
+903 
-915 KVEMDGKVAGVSQEA
+915 VEMDGKIAGVNQEA
-930 KADIDTLKGTI
+930 EAKIDKLTGTI
-941 NSKYNLA
+941 NSKYNLS

-964 DPAQPTRIIFTA
+964 DPAKPTRIIFTA
-976 DKIAVAPQNGSGV
+976 DKLAVAPQDGAAGV
-989 CPFGIEGNKVYLDNA
+989 VPFGVEGNKVYMDWS

-1009 AIGTA
+1009 SIGTA
-1014 QISDAAITTAK
+1014 QINDAAITNAK
-1025 IGNAAINS
+1025 IGNAAINT

-1080 FMNATVKGNITADSG
+1080 FMNAKIRGNITADSG

-1122 KVIGKKFPHRDVNV
+1122 KVIGRKFPHRDVNV

-1174 REGSNNNTFYDTCRL
+1174 REGSNNNTYYDTCRL

>member
-1 MGVEVLVG
+1 MGFEILVG

-19 AAASVATISALTA
+19 AAAATFSVMTA
-32 TMIGIGAGALSLIAS
+32 VAIGMAAGAMTLIAS
-47 VAATPKTPKVQSPDN
+47 TVGAPKTPKVQSPDN
-62 AVTLGTT
+62 AVTLGTSN
-69 TDPKTVLPVIFG
+69 DPKTVLPVLFG
-81 TARTGAI
+81 TTRTGAI
-88 CVYKAISKKENNK
+88 CVYKAISQRENNK
-101 LVQIFAIA
+101 LVQIFAIS
-109 EGEIDHYKALFMD
+109 EGEIDHFKALHID
-122 NKNVLVG
+122 NKNVL
-129 KDLIIR
+129 ISQNMTIR
-135 DGVLDKGT
+135 DGILDKGN

-162 NTALSLAK
+162 NTALDLAK
-170 HHLGSDWTDA
+170 HHLGADWDDR
-180 YKGNGIATMCI
+180 YQGNGIATMCI

-206 LQTNSQVT
+206 LQPNSQVA
-214 VDVSGLKIR
+214 VDVMGLKIR

-228 AIETSTNGV
+228 AIEASTNGV

-245 NTKYGLSVP
+245 NEKYGLSVP
-254 IENINIDS
+254 IENINVDS
-262 FLKVRKQVAQMKLY
+262 FLKVRKQVRQMDLH

-281 DPNASFKENLTALM
+281 DPNASFKENLTSLM
-295 QSFGGVMFESFGR
+295 QTFGGVMFESFGR

-324 EDNIMMGKVNLKTG
+324 EDNIMMGKVSLKTG

-348 AVYQEPS
+348 AMYQEPS
-355 LDYSEQMLRY
+355 IDYSEQMLRY
-365 PSDAENDA
+365 PADAENDA

-379 RIIAKDVEYR
+379 RIIAKDIEYR
-389 FVKDEKQIDKLAS
+389 FVKSKAQIDKLAS
-402 IERNKS
+402 VERNKS
-408 RITQVINFTTTDAFT
+408 RITQVISFMTTDAFT

-430 SVTHDELKLNNSL
+430 SVTYDELKLNNSL
-443 WRIISIERSIDS
+443 WRITAIDRSIDS
-455 GIAGILSITA
+455 GIAGMMTITA

-471 IYTDLDYAAKPD
+471 VYTDLNYAANPD
-483 NRPSGLPDSMT
+483 NRPTGLPDSMT

-501 RIKATGETIYGKNV
+501 RIKATGETIHGKNV

-543 KLGQTSQQIFNV
+543 KLGQTSQQIFNI

-566 RICAFGIIARS
+566 RVCAFGIIARS
-577 DWVELINQNPTV
+577 EWVELVNQNPEV
-589 TYELPTPTIRIK
+589 TYELPTPAIRIK
-601 NQGSTAGTFEGNDLI
+601 NQGSSPGTFEGNDLI

-623 GLDVMINGEANK
+623 QLDVMINGEANK

-677 SRQLTV
+677 SRELTV

-693 QSAPARLVAINPQ
+693 ESAPARLVAINPQ

-751 AVSTNSVSHTS
+751 AVTTNSVSHTS

-788 EPYFMSMK
+788 EPYFMQMK

-823 ADAIAQAGE
+823 ADAIAQAGA

-839 AMHKQITTETGKTV
+839 AMHKQITTETGQTV
-853 QASADTLKSLIVS
+853 QASADTLKSLIATS
-866 GDKASSTKIDQVKA
+866 EQASATKIDQVKA

-889 VSASATTLKQAIAD
+889 VSASATTLKQAIAT
-903 SEKATATKIDQV
+903 SEAASASKIDQV
-915 KVEMDGKVAGVSQEA
+915 RVEMDGKIAGVNQEA
-930 KADIDTLKGTI
+930 DVKIDALKGTI

-964 DPAQPTRIIFTA
+964 DPAEPTRIIFTA
-976 DKIAVAPQNGSGV
+976 DKIAVAPQDGSEV

-1004 MIRNA
+1004 MIRNG

-1014 QISDAAITTAK
+1014 QINDASITTAK
-1025 IGNAAINS
+1025 IGTAQI
-1033 AKIQD
+1033 
-1038 GAITN
+1038 
-1043 AKIVNGAIDN
+1043 NGAHIQHAQIGTGHIIDGSIDN
-1053 AKIGNYIQSSNWNGS
+1053 AKIGNYIQSYNWNGND
-1068 TGWHINKNGSAT
+1068 GWYIGKDGTCHFRHA
-1080 FMNATVKGNITADSG
+1080 NIRGHLVADSG
-1095 TLNNVTINSSCVIK
+1095 EMNNVTINSSCRIL
-1109 GMLEATQVKGDFV
+1109 GMLDANQVRGDFV
-1122 KVIGKKFPHRDVNV
+1122 KAIGRRFPHWDENPSL
-1136 DNGYAGYPQ
+1136 GYPGYPQ
-1145 GTVTVR
+1145 GTITVR
-1151 VEDDHKFDRQIV
+1151 IEDDHPFDRQIIV
-1163 IPAISFGGLRA
+1163 PAISFGGLNA
-1174 REGSNNNTFYDTCRL
+1174 REGSNNNTYYDNCRL
-1189 IVRKNGSE
+1189 IVRKNGAE
-1197 LYNRAYGGNTGLYS
+1197 LYNRAYGRQTGLYS
-1211 GVIDM
+1211 AVIDM
-1216 PAGKGAVTLTF
+1216 PAGHGPVTLTF
-1227 EVQSSAI
+1227 EVSSSAI
-1234 NNWTPSTWISDLTV
+1234 NNWTPSTWISDLSV
-1248 MVTKKATTGITVS
+1248 IVTKKAATGISVS

>member
-19 AAASVATISALTA
+19 AAAATFSVMTA
-32 TMIGIGAGALSLIAS
+32 VAIGVAAGAMTLIAS
-47 VAATPKTPKVQSPDN
+47 TLATPKTPKVQSADN
-62 AVTLGTT
+62 STTLGTT
-69 TDPKTVLPVIFG
+69 TDPKTVLPVVFG
-81 TARTGAI
+81 VTRVGAI
-88 CVYKAISKKENNK
+88 CVYKAISKQESNK

-109 EGEIDHYKALFMD
+109 EGEIDHYKALYMD
-122 NKNVLVG
+122 NKNVLNS
-129 KDLIIR
+129 KTMTIR
-135 DGVLDKGT
+135 DGVLDKGN
-143 IKDEYRK
+143 IKERYRK

-170 HHLGSDWTDA
+170 HHLGSDWDDRYT
-180 YKGNGIATMCI
+180 GNGIATMCI
-191 VLRRDDKSLAAGVDI
+191 ILRRDDRSLADGVEI
-206 LQTNSQVT
+206 LQTNSQIA

-228 AIETSTNGV
+228 AIEASTNGV

-254 IENINIDS
+254 IENINVDS
-262 FLKVRKQVAQMKLY
+262 FLKVRSQVRQMNLH

-281 DPNASFKENLTALM
+281 DPNASFKENLTGLM
-295 QSFGGVMFESFGR
+295 QTFGGVMFESFGR

-316 DIVKHTFN
+316 DVVKHTFD
-324 EDNIMMGKVNLKTG
+324 EDNIMMGKVTLKTG

-348 AVYQEPS
+348 AMYQNPS
-355 LDYSEQMLRY
+355 NDYAETMLRY
-365 PSDAENDA
+365 PADAESDA
-373 TIRQDG
+373 TVQQDG

-389 FVKDEKQIDKLAS
+389 FVKDKKQIDKLAS
-402 IERNKS
+402 VERNKS
-408 RITQVINFTTTDAFT
+408 RITQVISFMTTDAFT

-430 SVTHDELKLNNSL
+430 SVTHDELKLSNSL
-443 WRIISIERSIDS
+443 WRITAIERSIDS
-455 GIAGILSITA
+455 GIAGMLAITA
-465 TEYNSQ
+465 TEYNSK
-471 IYTDLDYAAKPD
+471 IYTDLNYAANPD
-483 NRPSGLPDSMT
+483 DRPTGLPDSMT
-494 VQKPTNF
+494 VQAPTNF
-501 RIKATGETIYGKNV
+501 RIKATGETLHGKNIS
-515 TLTWDAPEDFNRYG
+515 LTWDAPEDFNRYG
-529 FQIDYRVSGSPNWI
+529 FQVDYRVSGSPNWI
-543 KLGQTSQQIFNV
+543 KAGQTSQQIFNI
-555 NALAKDRSYDY
+555 NALASDRSYDY
-566 RICAFGIIARS
+566 RVCAFGIIARS

-589 TYELPTPTIRIK
+589 TYELPTPVIRIK
-601 NQGSTAGTFEGNDLI
+601 NVGSQPNYFKGNDLTI
-616 IEWDNQQ
+616 AWENQQ
-623 GLDVMINGEANK
+623 KLDVVVNGETNK
-635 FSDLFEAYIIKVT
+635 FSDLFDAYIIKIT

-677 SRQLTV
+677 SRELTV
-683 EVSVKGYNNS
+683 EVSAKGYNNS

-706 HKPMKGF
+706 HKAIKGF

-718 FNTAFVSWADD
+718 FNSAFVSWNGD
-729 VEHDYAGSII
+729 VLESDYAGTII
-739 QYATDNTFSDAR
+739 QYATAQDFSNAR
-751 AVSTNSVSHTS
+751 SVSTNSVSHTS
-762 FDLADGDYYIR
+762 FDIADGDYYLR
-773 GAHYDIFGMDDAVWS
+773 AAHYDIFGMDDAVWS
-788 EPYFMSMK
+788 EPYFMQMK

-823 ADAIAQAGE
+823 ADAIAQAGA

-853 QASADTLKSLIVS
+853 QASADTLKSLIAS

-889 VSASATTLKQAIAD
+889 VSASATTLKQAIAT
-903 SEKATATKIDQV
+903 SEAASASKIDQV
-915 KVEMDGKVAGVSQEA
+915 RVEMDGKIAGVNQEA
-930 KADIDTLKGTI
+930 DVKIDALKGTI

-976 DKIAVAPQNGSGV
+976 DKIAVAPQTGSGV
-989 CPFGIEGNKVYLDNA
+989 CPFGIENNKVYLDSA

-1009 AIGTA
+1009 SIGTA
-1014 QISDAAITTAK
+1014 QINDAAITTAK

-1095 TLNNVTINSSCVIK
+1095 TLNNVTINSNCTIK
-1109 GMLEATQVKGDFV
+1109 GMLDATQVRGDFV
-1122 KVIGKKFPHRDVNV
+1122 KAVGKRFPHTNANWP
-1136 DNGYAGYPQ
+1136 NG
-1145 GTVTVR
+1145 TLTVR
-1151 VEDDHKFDRQIV
+1151 IEDDHNFNRQII
-1163 IPAISFGGLRA
+1163 IPAIHHN
-1174 REGSNNNTFYDTCRL
+1174 GSVRKYDSADLWDTCRL
-1189 IVRKNGSE
+1189 IVRKNGTV
-1197 LYNRAYGGNTGLYS
+1197 LYDRTATSGCMYS
-1211 GVIDM
+1211 GIIDM
-1216 PAGKGAVTLTF
+1216 PAGQGAVTLTF
-1227 EVQSSAI
+1227 EVSCDGV
-1234 NNWTPSTWISDLTV
+1234 NNYNPIGYISDLTV
-1248 MVTKKATTGITVS
+1248 IVTKKASTGISIS

>member
-19 AAASVATISALTA
+19 AAAATFSVMTA
-32 TMIGIGAGALSLIAS
+32 VAIGMAAGAMTLIAS
-47 VAATPKTPKVQSPDN
+47 TLATPKTPKVQSTDN
-62 AVTLGTT
+62 STTLGTT
-69 TDPKTVLPVIFG
+69 TDPKTVLPVVFG
-81 TARTGAI
+81 VTRVGAI
-88 CVYKAISKKENNK
+88 CVYKAISKQESNK

-122 NKNVLVG
+122 NKNVLNS
-129 KDLIIR
+129 KDMIIR
-135 DGVLDKGT
+135 DGVLDKGN
-143 IKDEYRK
+143 IKERYRK

-170 HHLGSDWTDA
+170 HHLGSSWDDR
-180 YKGNGIATMCI
+180 YQGNGIATMCI
-191 VLRRDDKSLAAGVDI
+191 VLRRDDKSLAAGVEI
-206 LQTNSQVT
+206 LQTNSQIA

-228 AIETSTNGV
+228 AIEASTNGV

-254 IENINIDS
+254 IENINVES
-262 FLKVRKQVAQMKLY
+262 FLKVRKQVNQMKLY

-316 DIVKHTFN
+316 DVVKHTFN
-324 EDNIMMGKVNLKTG
+324 EDNIMMGKVTLKTG

-348 AVYQEPS
+348 AMYQNPAN
-355 LDYSEQMLRY
+355 DYAETMLRY
-365 PSDAENDA
+365 PADAENDA
-373 TIRQDG
+373 TVRQDG

-389 FVKDEKQIDKLAS
+389 FVKDKKQVDKLAS
-402 IERNKS
+402 VERNKS
-408 RITQVINFTTTDAFT
+408 RITQIISFMTTDAFT

-430 SVTHDELKLNNSL
+430 SVTHDELKMSNSL
-443 WRIISIERSIDS
+443 WRITSIERSIDS
-455 GIAGILSITA
+455 GIAGMMAITA
-465 TEYNSQ
+465 TEYNSKV
-471 IYTDLDYAAKPD
+471 YTDLNYAANPD
-483 NRPSGLPDSMT
+483 DTPTGLPDSMT
-494 VQKPTNF
+494 VQAPTNF
-501 RIKATGETIYGKNV
+501 RIKATGETIHGKNV

-529 FQIDYRVSGSPNWI
+529 FQIDYKVSGSPNWI
-543 KLGQTSQQIFNV
+543 KLGQTSQQIFNI

-566 RICAFGIIARS
+566 RVCAFGILSRS
-577 DWVELINQNPTV
+577 DWVELVNQNPEV
-589 TYELPTPTIRIK
+589 TYELPTPVIRIK
-601 NQGSTAGTFEGNDLI
+601 NVGSQSNYFKGNDLTI
-616 IEWDNQQ
+616 AWENQQ
-623 GLDVMINGEANK
+623 QLDVSINGETTK
-635 FSDLFEAYIIKVT
+635 FSDLFEAYIIKIT
-648 NKAGKSIQYRTRD
+648 NKAGKSVQYRTRN

-677 SRQLTV
+677 SRELTV
-683 EVSVKGYNNS
+683 EVSAKGYNNS
-693 QSAPARLVAINPQ
+693 VSAPARLVAINPQ
-706 HKPMKGF
+706 HKPIKGF

-718 FNTAFVSWADD
+718 FNSAFVSWNGD
-729 VEHDYAGSII
+729 VLESDYAGTII
-739 QYATDNTFSDAR
+739 QYATSQDFSNAR

-762 FDLADGDYYIR
+762 FDIADGDYYLR
-773 GAHYDIFGMDDAVWS
+773 AAHYDIFGTDDAVWS
-788 EPYFMSMK
+788 EPYYMSMQ
-796 STISWDDQDKEALE
+796 SSISWEDQDKEALE

-823 ADAIAQAGE
+823 ADAIKQAGA

-853 QASADTLKSLIVS
+853 QASADTLKSLIAS

-903 SEKATATKIDQV
+903 SEKASATKIDQV
-915 KVEMDGKVAGVSQEA
+915 KVEMDGKVAGVNQEA
-930 KADIDTLKGTI
+930 KAEIDKLKGTI

-964 DPAQPTRIIFTA
+964 DPAQPTRLIFTA
-976 DKIAVAPQNGSGV
+976 DKIAVAPQSGSGV
-989 CPFGIEGNKVYLDNA
+989 CPFGIEGNKVYLDSA

-1009 AIGTA
+1009 SIGTT
-1014 QISDAAITTAK
+1014 QINDAAITTAK

-1109 GMLEATQVKGDFV
+1109 GMLDATQVRGDFV
-1122 KVIGKKFPHRDVNV
+1122 KAVGKRFPHKNANWP
-1136 DNGYAGYPQ
+1136 NG
-1145 GTVTVR
+1145 TLTVR
-1151 VEDDHKFDRQIV
+1151 IEDDHKFNRQII
-1163 IPAISFGGLRA
+1163 IPAIHHN
-1174 REGSNNNTFYDTCRL
+1174 GSVRKYDSADLWDTCRL
-1189 IVRKNGSE
+1189 IVRKNGAV
-1197 LYNRAYGGNTGLYS
+1197 LYDRTATSGCMYS

-1216 PAGKGAVTLTF
+1216 PAGQGAVTLTF
-1227 EVQSSAI
+1227 EVSCDGV
-1234 NNWTPSTWISDLTV
+1234 NNYNPIGYISDLTV
-1248 MVTKKATTGITVS
+1248 LVTKKASTGISIS